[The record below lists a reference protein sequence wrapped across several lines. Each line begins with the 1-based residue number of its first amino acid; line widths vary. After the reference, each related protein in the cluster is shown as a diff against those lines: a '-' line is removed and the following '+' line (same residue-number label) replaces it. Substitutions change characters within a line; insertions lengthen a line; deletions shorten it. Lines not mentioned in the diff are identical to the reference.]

1 MIKLKSYFVFFFLL
15 VGSCVYGQYF
25 KKIGMKDGLSNLSVM
40 SICQDTLGRMWFG
53 TMEGIDIYDG
63 TKIDKIKYCEIPVEQ
78 GGGRKFI
85 NGNIDQILRGEC
97 GRMFVRNNTSL
108 FEYDVFK
115 ERLREIRGSGV
126 RTITLVDGSLWG
138 IVRDSL
144 GAYDAEADYWDF
156 KVRLDI
162 PNATCLQRLADRLYI
177 GTMEGL
183 YVWHLGK
190 LECILPNV
198 EIFKLFASSK
208 GELWIASRMDGLY
221 RISKEGKLRKE
232 EISSSRVVSGQ
243 IREFV
248 EDAQQRIWF
257 GTFDGLQVY
266 NPFDDTYKVYRPGI
280 YPGQL
285 EHESVFSLY
294 FDKQETI
301 WVGTYYGGV
310 NYFNLGSD
318 LFTYYHPNSIQD
330 GKSLS
335 FPIVGQIVEDD
346 ERNLW
351 IATDGG
357 GINCFDREKKQFSY
371 LVASGENSIL
381 HDNIKTLAYARELGY
396 MYIGTYT
403 GGLSRYDKRTGRFH
417 NYLPLYKSKGIGPDG
432 SIFYCLYKDGYLYV
446 SAHNGFWLLDVNT
459 DQFTLISG
467 RYNIQV
473 FEIDKNGC
481 VWWASGT
488 NLYLWEPKT
497 GKINRRFYE
506 WKGMSNVRIT
516 QILSAKDG
524 TIYFSTL
531 GAGVFSYDGTTDS
544 IRHYSSDKDGLLSD
558 YCYNLVETP
567 MNNILITN
575 DRGISI
581 YSPFNGT
588 VRSIELRS
596 EKGMISSVSEGGGI
610 CVASDDR
617 IYIGGVDGM
626 ISFSERE
633 LYDVYNSD
641 ANFYFSSLQVNNEL
655 VRPNDSH
662 NILDV
667 ALPFTKKLDLAYNQ
681 NNLSLTF
688 ANSNYIALDRTTAYQ
703 YMLEGFDDEWIS
715 TDQYNVSYTN
725 LSPGNYRLRI
735 RETGKKLS
743 DTYNKEIA
751 LDICIHHPWFATSWF
766 YLLYLLVAS
775 GVIYGFW
782 RIRRTRRLLAAS
794 LENEKVEKERL
805 EEVNKMKLR
814 FFTNISHEFRT
825 PLTLIIGQI
834 ELLMQNNKCPSG
846 VLRKLESVYKNAVH
860 LRFLITELLDF
871 RKQEQGFLK
880 LKVECRDVVS
890 LAKEVYAS
898 FEGLADSRH
907 INYTF
912 ESVGEELL
920 LWFDPVQMQKVFY
933 NLLSNAFKY
942 TGDGG
947 TIKMCIRR
955 LRQSVE
961 IGVYDTGCGIP
972 QDAQGLIFERFY
984 QVDGGQRSGEQG
996 SGIGLAF
1003 TKSIVEAHRGKVE
1016 VESTVGQGSCFKI
1029 HLLLGNGHF
1038 TAEELEHVP
1047 FVLSDMDWQA
1057 NPVPFE
1063 DSKTDIPLSDAT
1075 LIDGNPSSRPVVL
1088 LVEDDEEVLDMLVG
1102 IFSPMYQVHQ
1112 ATNGQMG
1119 LEMAKELH
1127 PDLIVSDV
1135 MMPVM
1140 SGKEMCYKIKNNL
1153 ELAYIP
1159 VVLLT
1164 AQASEDYTIE
1174 GYMFGADDYIVKPFN
1189 VKLLL
1194 TRCRNL
1200 LNSRNLLLKRECP
1213 TGGTIVT
1220 QEAPGLSV
1228 ADQAL
1233 LDQATEVIRRHFDNP
1248 EFDMNLLASEL
1259 NMGRS
1264 KMFARIKEITGLTP
1278 NEYTLK
1284 IKLTEAL
1291 RMLQEE
1297 PQFNISEI
1305 SYSLGF
1311 TSPRYFSR
1319 CFKAF
1324 YGVAPQSYRK
1334 KNSE

>member
-1 MIKLKSYFVFFFLL
+1 MLKLKSCFLFLL
-15 VGSCVYGQYF
+15 LLIGTCAYGQYF
-25 KKIGMKDGLSNLSVM
+25 KKIGMNDGLSNLSVM

-53 TMEGIDIYDG
+53 TNEGINIYDG
-63 TKIDKIKYCEIPVEQ
+63 AKIEKLKSYEILVDGKKE
-78 GGGRKFI
+78 RKFI
-85 NGNIDQILRGEC
+85 NGSINQIVSDRL
-97 GRMFVRNNTSL
+97 GRIFIRNNGAL
-108 FEYDVFK
+108 IEYDVWC
-115 ERLREIRGSGV
+115 ETMRELRSDKV
-126 RTITLVDGSLWG
+126 KTITVVNGNLWS
-138 IVRDSL
+138 VMQDSL
-144 GAYDAEADYWDF
+144 MSYDTDTQSWS
-156 KVRLDI
+156 LI
-162 PNATCLQRLADRLYI
+162 QRLKIPDVTCMQQLDDRLYL
-177 GTMEGL
+177 GTMKGL
-183 YVWHLGK
+183 YLWHHNK
-190 LECILPNV
+190 LLPVLPDV
-198 EIFKLFASSK
+198 EIFRLFASSK
-208 GELWIASRMDGLY
+208 GELWIASRMEGLF
-221 RISKEGKLRKE
+221 RIDTEGKLRRE
-232 EISSSRVVSGQ
+232 EISKSRVASGQ

-248 EDAQQRIWF
+248 EDSRHYIWF
-257 GTFDGLQVY
+257 GTFNGLQVY

-294 FDKQETI
+294 RDKQGTI

-310 NYFNLGSD
+310 NYFNLESD
-318 LFTYYHPNSIQD
+318 LFTYYHPHHIQD
-330 GKSLS
+330 GKCLN

-357 GINCFDREKKQFSY
+357 GVNKFDRQNKLFSY
-371 LVASGENSIL
+371 FEATGGNSIL
-381 HDNIKTLAYARELGY
+381 HDNIKTVAYAPDWEYL
-396 MYIGTYT
+396 YIGTYT

-417 NYLPLYKSKGIGPDG
+417 NYLPLYGGNKGLGPDG
-432 SIFYCLYKDGYLYV
+432 SIYYCLYKNGYLYV
-446 SAHNGFWLLDVNT
+446 SAHNGFWQLDVKT
-459 DQFTLISG
+459 DQFKLINDK
-467 RYNIQV
+467 YIFQI
-473 FEIDKNGC
+473 FEIDKKGN
-481 VWWASGT
+481 VWLASGK
-488 NLYLWEPKT
+488 NLFLWDSKT
-497 GKINRRFYE
+497 GKLNQRFYGR
-506 WKGMSNVRIT
+506 KGISNVKIT
-516 QILSAKDG
+516 KILSTKDG

-531 GAGVFSYDGTTDS
+531 GAGVFSYDSTTDS
-544 IRHYSSDKDGLLSD
+544 IRHYTSAKDGLLSD
-558 YCYNLVETP
+558 YCYNLAETP

-588 VRSIELRS
+588 VRSVELRS
-596 EKGMISSVSEGGGI
+596 EKGMISAVSEGGGI

-633 LYDVYNSD
+633 LYEVYNAD
-641 ANFYFSSLQVNNEL
+641 ANFYFSSLQVNNKL
-655 VRPNDSH
+655 VRPHDSH
-662 NILDV
+662 HILDV
-667 ALPFTKKLDLAYNQ
+667 ALPFTHKLDLTYNQ
-681 NNLSLTF
+681 NNLALTF

-703 YMLEGFDDEWIS
+703 YMLEGFDDDWIS
-715 TDQYNVSYTN
+715 TDQYSLSYTN
-725 LSPGNYRLRI
+725 LSPGNYVLKV
-735 RETGKKLS
+735 RETGNKLS
-743 DTYNKEIA
+743 DAYNKEIA
-751 LDICIHHPWFATSWF
+751 LEICIHRPWFATFWAYLC
-766 YLLYLLVAS
+766 YLLIVS
-775 GVIYGFW
+775 GILYGFW
-782 RIRRTRRLLAAS
+782 RIRRARHLLAVS
-794 LENEKVEKERL
+794 LENEKIEKERI

-834 ELLMQNNKCPSG
+834 ELLMQSDKFSSA
-846 VLRKLESVYKNAVH
+846 VLRKLESVHRNAVH

-880 LKVECRDVVS
+880 LKVECRDVVA
-890 LAKEVYAS
+890 LAREVYAS
-898 FEGLADSRH
+898 FEELAGNRRIS
-907 INYTF
+907 YSF
-912 ESVGEELL
+912 ESVDEELL

-942 TGDGG
+942 TEDGG
-947 TIKMCIRR
+947 TIKMYIRR

-961 IGVYDTGCGIP
+961 IGVADTGCGIP
-972 QDAQGLIFERFY
+972 QESLSLIFERFY
-984 QVDGGQRSGEQG
+984 QVDGGQRSGMQG

-1003 TKSIVEAHRGKVE
+1003 TKSIVEAHKGEIDVD
-1016 VESTVGQGSCFKI
+1016 STVGKGSCFKI
-1029 HLLLGNGHF
+1029 HLLMGNGHF
-1038 TAEELEHVP
+1038 SAEELEHAP
-1047 FVLSDMDWQA
+1047 AVLSGMDWQKPSVSSDKA
-1057 NPVPFE
+1057 EADEPVNDVSADE
-1063 DSKTDIPLSDAT
+1063 DA
-1075 LIDGNPSSRPVVL
+1075 SSRPVVL

-1102 IFSPMYQVHQ
+1102 IFSPAYQVHQ
-1112 ATNGQMG
+1112 ATDGQKG
-1119 LEMAKELH
+1119 LEMAGELH

-1164 AQASEDYTIE
+1164 AQASEDHTIE

-1200 LNSRNLLLKRECP
+1200 LNSRKMLLKRESSA
-1213 TGGTIVT
+1213 VNVAV
-1220 QEAPGLSV
+1220 QDAPGLSS

-1233 LDQATEVIRRHFDNP
+1233 LDQVTEAIRRHFDNP
-1248 EFDMNLLASEL
+1248 DFDMSLLASEL

-1324 YGVAPQSYRK
+1324 YGVSPQSYRK
-1334 KNSE
+1334 KNEE

>member
-1 MIKLKSYFVFFFLL
+1 MLKLKSCFLFLL
-15 VGSCVYGQYF
+15 LLIGTCAYGQYF
-25 KKIGMKDGLSNLSVM
+25 KKIGMNDGLSNLSVM

-53 TMEGIDIYDG
+53 TNEGINIYDG
-63 TKIDKIKYCEIPVEQ
+63 AKIKKLKSYEVDVDGKTEH
-78 GGGRKFI
+78 KFI
-85 NGNIDQILRGEC
+85 NGSVSQIVSDRL
-97 GRMFVRNNTSL
+97 GRIFIRNNGVL
-108 FEYDVFK
+108 IEYDVWR
-115 ERLREIRGSGV
+115 ETMRELRSDKV
-126 RTITLVDGSLWG
+126 KTITVVNGNLWS
-138 IVRDSL
+138 VMQDSL
-144 GAYDAEADYWDF
+144 MSYDTDTQSWS
-156 KVRLDI
+156 LI
-162 PNATCLQRLADRLYI
+162 QRLKIPDVTCMQQLDDRLYL
-177 GTMEGL
+177 GTMKGL
-183 YVWHLGK
+183 YLWHQNK
-190 LECILPNV
+190 ILPILPDV
-198 EIFKLFASSK
+198 EIFRLFASSK
-208 GELWIASRMDGLY
+208 GELWIASRMEGLF
-221 RISKEGKLRKE
+221 RIDTEGKLRRE
-232 EISSSRVVSGQ
+232 EISKSKVASGQ

-248 EDAQQRIWF
+248 EDNRHYIWF

-294 FDKQETI
+294 RDKQGTI

-310 NYFNLGSD
+310 NYFNLESD
-318 LFTYYHPNSIQD
+318 LFTYYHPHHIQN
-330 GKSLS
+330 GKCLN

-357 GINCFDREKKQFSY
+357 GVNKFDRQKKLFSY
-371 LVASGENSIL
+371 FEATGGNSIL
-381 HDNIKTLAYARELGY
+381 HDNIKTVAYAPDWDYL
-396 MYIGTYT
+396 YIGTYT
-403 GGLSRYDKRTGRFH
+403 GGLSRYDKRTGRFY
-417 NYLPLYKSKGIGPDG
+417 NYLSQYKSKGIGPDG
-432 SIFYCLYKDGYLYV
+432 SIYYCLYREGYLYV
-446 SAHNGFWLLDVNT
+446 AAHNGFWQLNVRT
-459 DQFTLISG
+459 DEFKLISN
-467 RYNIQV
+467 RYQFQI
-473 FEIDKNGC
+473 FEVDKNNNI
-481 VWWASGT
+481 WLAAD
-488 NLYLWEPKT
+488 NHLFLWDSKT
-497 GKINRRFYE
+497 GKIIPRFYNRR
-506 WKGMSNVRIT
+506 GISNVKIT
-516 QILSAKDG
+516 GILSAKDG
-524 TIYFSTL
+524 TTYFSTL
-531 GAGVFSYDGTTDS
+531 GAGVYAYDSITDS
-544 IRHYSSDKDGLLSD
+544 IRSYTSNQNGLLSD
-558 YCYNLVETP
+558 YCYNLAETP

-575 DRGISI
+575 ERGISI

-588 VRSIELRS
+588 VRSVELRS
-596 EKGMISSVSEGGGI
+596 EKGMISAVSERGGI
-610 CVASDDR
+610 CVASDNR

-633 LYDVYNSD
+633 LYEVYNAD

-655 VRPNDSH
+655 VRPHDSH
-662 NILDV
+662 HILDV
-667 ALPFTKKLDLAYNQ
+667 ALPFTHKLDLAYNQ

-703 YMLEGFDDEWIS
+703 YMLEGFDDDWIS
-715 TDQYNVSYTN
+715 TDQYSLSYTN
-725 LSPGNYRLRI
+725 LSPGNYVLKV
-735 RETGKKLS
+735 RETGNKLS
-743 DTYNKEIA
+743 DAYNKEIA
-751 LDICIHHPWFATSWF
+751 LEICIHRPWFATFWAYLC
-766 YLLYLLVAS
+766 YLLIVS
-775 GVIYGFW
+775 GILYGFW
-782 RIRRTRRLLAAS
+782 RIRRARHLLAVS
-794 LENEKVEKERL
+794 LENEKIEKERI

-834 ELLMQNNKCPSG
+834 ELLMQSDKFSSA
-846 VLRKLESVYKNAVH
+846 VLRKLESVHRNAVH

-880 LKVECRDVVS
+880 LKVECRDVVA
-890 LAKEVYAS
+890 LAREVYAS
-898 FEGLADSRH
+898 FEELAGNRRIS
-907 INYTF
+907 YSF
-912 ESVGEELL
+912 ESVDEELL

-942 TGDGG
+942 TEDGG
-947 TIKMCIRR
+947 TIKMYIRR

-961 IGVYDTGCGIP
+961 IGVADTGCGIP
-972 QDAQGLIFERFY
+972 QESLSLIFERFY
-984 QVDGGQRSGEQG
+984 QVDGGQRSGMQG

-1003 TKSIVEAHRGKVE
+1003 TKSIVEAHKGEMDVD
-1016 VESTVGQGSCFKI
+1016 STVGKGSCFKI
-1029 HLLLGNGHF
+1029 HLLMGNGHF
-1038 TAEELEHVP
+1038 SAEELEHAP
-1047 FVLSDMDWQA
+1047 AVLSGMDWQKPSVPSDKVEA
-1057 NPVPFE
+1057 TEPVNDVLVDE
-1063 DSKTDIPLSDAT
+1063 DA
-1075 LIDGNPSSRPVVL
+1075 SSRPVVL

-1102 IFSPMYQVHQ
+1102 IFSPAYQVHQ
-1112 ATNGQMG
+1112 ATDGQKG
-1119 LEMAKELH
+1119 LEMAGELH

-1164 AQASEDYTIE
+1164 AQASEDHTIE

-1200 LNSRNLLLKRECP
+1200 LNSRKMLLKRESSA
-1213 TGGTIVT
+1213 VNVAV
-1220 QEAPGLSV
+1220 QDAPGLSS

-1233 LDQATEVIRRHFDNP
+1233 LDQVTEAIRRHFDNP
-1248 EFDMNLLASEL
+1248 DFDMSLLASEL

-1324 YGVAPQSYRK
+1324 YGVSPQSYRK
-1334 KNSE
+1334 KNEE

>member
-1 MIKLKSYFVFFFLL
+1 MLKLKSCFLL
-15 VGSCVYGQYF
+15 LLLLIGTCAYGQYF
-25 KKIGMKDGLSNLSVM
+25 KKIGMNDGLSNLSVM

-53 TMEGIDIYDG
+53 TNEGINIYDG
-63 TKIDKIKYCEIPVEQ
+63 AKIEKLKSYEILVDGKKE
-78 GGGRKFI
+78 RKFI
-85 NGNIDQILRGEC
+85 NGSINQIVSDRL
-97 GRMFVRNNTSL
+97 GRIFIRNNGAL
-108 FEYDVFK
+108 IEYDVWC
-115 ERLREIRGSGV
+115 ETMRELRSDKV
-126 RTITLVDGSLWG
+126 KTITVVNGNLWS
-138 IVRDSL
+138 VMQDSL
-144 GAYDAEADYWDF
+144 MSYDTDTQSWS
-156 KVRLDI
+156 LI
-162 PNATCLQRLADRLYI
+162 QRLKIPDVTCMQQLDDRLYL
-177 GTMEGL
+177 GTMKGL
-183 YVWHLGK
+183 YLWHHNK
-190 LECILPNV
+190 LLPVLPDV
-198 EIFKLFASSK
+198 EIFRLFASSK
-208 GELWIASRMDGLY
+208 GELWIASRMEGLF
-221 RISKEGKLRKE
+221 RIDTEGKLRRE
-232 EISSSRVVSGQ
+232 EISKSRVASGQ

-248 EDAQQRIWF
+248 EDSRHYIWF
-257 GTFDGLQVY
+257 GTFNGLQVY

-294 FDKQETI
+294 RDKQGTI

-310 NYFNLGSD
+310 NYFNLESD
-318 LFTYYHPNSIQD
+318 LFTYYHPHHIQD
-330 GKSLS
+330 GKCLN

-357 GINCFDREKKQFSY
+357 GVNKFDRQNKLFSY
-371 LVASGENSIL
+371 FEATGGNSIL
-381 HDNIKTLAYARELGY
+381 HDNIKTVAYAPDWEYL
-396 MYIGTYT
+396 YIGTYT

-417 NYLPLYKSKGIGPDG
+417 NYLPLYGGNKGLGPDG
-432 SIFYCLYKDGYLYV
+432 SIYYCLYKNGYLYV
-446 SAHNGFWLLDVNT
+446 SAHNGFWQLDVKT
-459 DQFTLISG
+459 DQFKLINDK
-467 RYNIQV
+467 YIFQI
-473 FEIDKNGC
+473 FEIDKKGN
-481 VWWASGT
+481 VWLASGK
-488 NLYLWEPKT
+488 NLFLWDSKT
-497 GKINRRFYE
+497 GKLNQRFYGR
-506 WKGMSNVRIT
+506 KGISNVKIT
-516 QILSAKDG
+516 KILSTKDG

-531 GAGVFSYDGTTDS
+531 GAGVFSYDSTTDS
-544 IRHYSSDKDGLLSD
+544 IRHYTSAKDGLLSD
-558 YCYNLVETP
+558 YCYNLAETP

-588 VRSIELRS
+588 VRSVELRS
-596 EKGMISSVSEGGGI
+596 EKGMISAVSEGGGI

-633 LYDVYNSD
+633 LYEVYNAD
-641 ANFYFSSLQVNNEL
+641 ANFYFSSLQVNNKL
-655 VRPNDSH
+655 VRPHDSH
-662 NILDV
+662 HILDV
-667 ALPFTKKLDLAYNQ
+667 ALPFTRKLDLAYNQ
-681 NNLSLTF
+681 NNLALTF

-703 YMLEGFDDEWIS
+703 YMLEGFDDDWIS
-715 TDQYNVSYTN
+715 TDQYSLSYTN
-725 LSPGNYRLRI
+725 LSPGNYVLKV
-735 RETGKKLS
+735 RETGNKLS
-743 DTYNKEIA
+743 DAYNKEIA
-751 LDICIHHPWFATSWF
+751 LEICIHRPWFATFWAYLC
-766 YLLYLLVAS
+766 YLLIVS
-775 GVIYGFW
+775 GILYGFW
-782 RIRRTRRLLAAS
+782 RIRRARHLLAVS
-794 LENEKVEKERL
+794 LENEKIEKERI

-834 ELLMQNNKCPSG
+834 ELLMQSDKFSAA
-846 VLRKLESVYKNAVH
+846 VLRKLESVHRNAVH

-880 LKVECRDVVS
+880 LKVECRDVVA
-890 LAKEVYAS
+890 LAREVYAS
-898 FEGLADSRH
+898 FEELAGNRRIS
-907 INYTF
+907 YSF
-912 ESVGEELL
+912 ESVDEELL
-920 LWFDPVQMQKVFY
+920 LWFDPVQIQKVFY

-942 TGDGG
+942 TEDGG
-947 TIKMCIRR
+947 TIKMFIRR

-961 IGVYDTGCGIP
+961 IGVADTGCGIP
-972 QDAQGLIFERFY
+972 QESLSLIFERFY
-984 QVDGGQRSGEQG
+984 QVDGGQRSGMQG

-1003 TKSIVEAHRGKVE
+1003 TKSIVEAHKGEIDVD
-1016 VESTVGQGSCFKI
+1016 STVGKGSCFKI
-1029 HLLLGNGHF
+1029 HLLMGNGHF
-1038 TAEELEHVP
+1038 SAEELEHAP
-1047 FVLSDMDWQA
+1047 AVLSGMDWQKPSVPSDKVEA
-1057 NPVPFE
+1057 TEPVNDVLADE
-1063 DSKTDIPLSDAT
+1063 DA
-1075 LIDGNPSSRPVVL
+1075 SSRPVVL

-1102 IFSPMYQVHQ
+1102 IFSPAYQVHQ
-1112 ATNGQMG
+1112 ATDGQKG
-1119 LEMAKELH
+1119 LEMAGELH

-1164 AQASEDYTIE
+1164 AQASEDHTIE

-1200 LNSRNLLLKRECP
+1200 LNSRKMLLKRESSA
-1213 TGGTIVT
+1213 VNVAV
-1220 QEAPGLSV
+1220 QDAPGLSS
-1228 ADQAL
+1228 ADQTL
-1233 LDQATEVIRRHFDNP
+1233 LDQVTEAIRCHFDNP
-1248 EFDMNLLASEL
+1248 DFDMSLLASEL

-1264 KMFARIKEITGLTP
+1264 KMFVRIKEITGLTP

-1324 YGVAPQSYRK
+1324 YGVSPQSYRK
-1334 KNSE
+1334 KNEE

>member
-1 MIKLKSYFVFFFLL
+1 MLKLKSCFLFLL
-15 VGSCVYGQYF
+15 LFIGTCAYGQYF
-25 KKIGMKDGLSNLSVM
+25 KKIGMNDGLSNLSVM

-53 TMEGIDIYDG
+53 TNEGINIYDG
-63 TKIDKIKYCEIPVEQ
+63 AKIEKLKSYEILVDGKKE
-78 GGGRKFI
+78 RKFI
-85 NGNIDQILRGEC
+85 NGSINQIVSDRL
-97 GRMFVRNNTSL
+97 GRIFIRNNGAL
-108 FEYDVFK
+108 IEYDVWC
-115 ERLREIRGSGV
+115 ETMRELRSDKV
-126 RTITLVDGSLWG
+126 KTITVVNGNLWS
-138 IVRDSL
+138 VMQDSL
-144 GAYDAEADYWDF
+144 MSYDTDTQSWS
-156 KVRLDI
+156 LI
-162 PNATCLQRLADRLYI
+162 QRLKIPDVTCMQQLDDRLYL
-177 GTMEGL
+177 GTMKGL
-183 YVWHLGK
+183 YLWHQNK
-190 LECILPNV
+190 ILPILSDV
-198 EIFKLFASSK
+198 EIFRLFASSK
-208 GELWIASRMDGLY
+208 GELWIASRMEGLF
-221 RISKEGKLRKE
+221 RIDTEGKLRRE
-232 EISSSRVVSGQ
+232 EISKSRVASEQ

-248 EDAQQRIWF
+248 EDSRHYIWF
-257 GTFDGLQVY
+257 GTFNGLQVY

-294 FDKQETI
+294 RDKQGTI

-310 NYFNLGSD
+310 NYFNLESD
-318 LFTYYHPNSIQD
+318 LFTYYHPHHIQD
-330 GKSLS
+330 GKCLN

-357 GINCFDREKKQFSY
+357 GVNKFDRQNKLFSY
-371 LVASGENSIL
+371 FEATGGNSIL
-381 HDNIKTLAYARELGY
+381 HDNIKTVAYAPDWEYL
-396 MYIGTYT
+396 YIGTYT

-417 NYLPLYKSKGIGPDG
+417 NYLPLYGGNKGLGPDG
-432 SIFYCLYKDGYLYV
+432 SIYYCLYKNGYLYV
-446 SAHNGFWLLDVNT
+446 SAHNGFWQLDVKT
-459 DQFTLISG
+459 DQFKLINDK
-467 RYNIQV
+467 YIFQI
-473 FEIDKNGC
+473 FEIDKKGN
-481 VWWASGT
+481 VWLASGK
-488 NLYLWEPKT
+488 NLFLWDSKT
-497 GKINRRFYE
+497 GKLNQRFYGR
-506 WKGMSNVRIT
+506 KGISNVKIT
-516 QILSAKDG
+516 KILSTKDG

-531 GAGVFSYDGTTDS
+531 GAGVFSYDSTTDS
-544 IRHYSSDKDGLLSD
+544 IRHYTSAKDGLLSD
-558 YCYNLVETP
+558 YCYNLAETP

-588 VRSIELRS
+588 VRSVELRS
-596 EKGMISSVSEGGGI
+596 EKGMISAVSEGGGI

-633 LYDVYNSD
+633 LYEVYNAD
-641 ANFYFSSLQVNNEL
+641 ANFYFSSLQVNNKL
-655 VRPNDSH
+655 VRPHDSH
-662 NILDV
+662 HILDV
-667 ALPFTKKLDLAYNQ
+667 ALPFTHKLDLTYNQ
-681 NNLSLTF
+681 NNLALTF

-703 YMLEGFDDEWIS
+703 YMLEGFDDDWIS
-715 TDQYNVSYTN
+715 TDQYSLSYTN
-725 LSPGNYRLRI
+725 LSPGNYVLKV
-735 RETGKKLS
+735 RETGNKLS
-743 DTYNKEIA
+743 DAYNKEIA
-751 LDICIHHPWFATSWF
+751 LEICIHRPWFATFWAYLC
-766 YLLYLLVAS
+766 YLLIVS
-775 GVIYGFW
+775 GILYGFW
-782 RIRRTRRLLAAS
+782 RIRRARHLLAVS
-794 LENEKVEKERL
+794 LENEKIEKERI

-834 ELLMQNNKCPSG
+834 ELLMQSDKFSSA
-846 VLRKLESVYKNAVH
+846 VLRKLESVHRNAVH

-880 LKVECRDVVS
+880 LKVECRDVVA
-890 LAKEVYAS
+890 LAREVYAS
-898 FEGLADSRH
+898 FEELAGNRRIS
-907 INYTF
+907 YSF
-912 ESVGEELL
+912 ESVDEELL

-942 TGDGG
+942 TEDGG
-947 TIKMCIRR
+947 TIKMYIRR

-961 IGVYDTGCGIP
+961 IGVVDTGCGIP
-972 QDAQGLIFERFY
+972 QEFLSLIFERFY
-984 QVDGGQRSGEQG
+984 QVDGGQRSGMQG

-1003 TKSIVEAHRGKVE
+1003 TKSIVEAHKGEIDVD
-1016 VESTVGQGSCFKI
+1016 STVGKGSCFKI
-1029 HLLLGNGHF
+1029 HLLMGNGHF
-1038 TAEELEHVP
+1038 SAEELEHAP
-1047 FVLSDMDWQA
+1047 AVLSGMNWQKPSA
-1057 NPVPFE
+1057 
-1063 DSKTDIPLSDAT
+1063 LSDKAEA
-1075 LIDGNPSSRPVVL
+1075 DEPVNDVSADEDASSRPVVL

-1102 IFSPMYQVHQ
+1102 IFSPAYQVHQ
-1112 ATNGQMG
+1112 ATDGQKG
-1119 LEMAKELH
+1119 LEMAGELH

-1164 AQASEDYTIE
+1164 AQASEDHTIE

-1200 LNSRNLLLKRECP
+1200 LNSRKMLLKRESSA
-1213 TGGTIVT
+1213 VNVAV
-1220 QEAPGLSV
+1220 QDAPGLSS

-1233 LDQATEVIRRHFDNP
+1233 LDQVTEAIRRHFDNP
-1248 EFDMNLLASEL
+1248 DFDMSLLASEL

-1324 YGVAPQSYRK
+1324 YGVSPQSYRK
-1334 KNSE
+1334 KNEE

>member
-1 MIKLKSYFVFFFLL
+1 MLKLKSCFLFLL
-15 VGSCVYGQYF
+15 LLIGTCAYGQYF
-25 KKIGMKDGLSNLSVM
+25 KKIGMNDGLSNLSVM

-53 TMEGIDIYDG
+53 TNEGINIYDG
-63 TKIDKIKYCEIPVEQ
+63 AKIDKLKSYEILVDGKKE
-78 GGGRKFI
+78 RKFI
-85 NGNIDQILRGEC
+85 NGSINQIVSDRL
-97 GRMFVRNNTSL
+97 GRIFIRNNGAL
-108 FEYDVFK
+108 IEYDVWR
-115 ERLREIRGSGV
+115 ETMRELRSDKV
-126 RTITLVDGSLWG
+126 KTITVVNGNLWS
-138 IVRDSL
+138 VMQDSL
-144 GAYDAEADYWDF
+144 MSYDTDTQSWS
-156 KVRLDI
+156 LI
-162 PNATCLQRLADRLYI
+162 QRLKIPDVTCMQQLDDRLYL
-177 GTMEGL
+177 GTMKGL
-183 YVWHLGK
+183 YLWHHNK
-190 LECILPNV
+190 LLPVLPDV
-198 EIFKLFASSK
+198 EIFRLFASSK
-208 GELWIASRMDGLY
+208 GELWIASRMEGLF
-221 RISKEGKLRKE
+221 RIDTEGKLRRE
-232 EISSSRVVSGQ
+232 EISKSRVASGQ

-248 EDAQQRIWF
+248 EDSRHYIWF
-257 GTFDGLQVY
+257 GTFNGLQVY

-294 FDKQETI
+294 RDKQGTI

-310 NYFNLGSD
+310 NYFNLESD
-318 LFTYYHPNSIQD
+318 LFTYYHPHHIQD
-330 GKSLS
+330 GKCLN

-357 GINCFDREKKQFSY
+357 GVNKFDRQNKLFSY
-371 LVASGENSIL
+371 FEATGGNSIL
-381 HDNIKTLAYARELGY
+381 HDNIKTVAYAPDWEYL
-396 MYIGTYT
+396 YIGTYT

-417 NYLPLYKSKGIGPDG
+417 NYLPLYGGNKGLGPDG
-432 SIFYCLYKDGYLYV
+432 SIYYCLYKNGYLYV
-446 SAHNGFWLLDVNT
+446 SAHNGFWQLDVKT
-459 DQFTLISG
+459 DQFKLINDK
-467 RYNIQV
+467 YIFQI
-473 FEIDKNGC
+473 FEIDKKGN
-481 VWWASGT
+481 VWLASGK
-488 NLYLWEPKT
+488 NLFLWDSKT
-497 GKINRRFYE
+497 GKLNQRLYGR
-506 WKGMSNVRIT
+506 KGISNVKIT
-516 QILSAKDG
+516 KILSTKDG

-531 GAGVFSYDGTTDS
+531 GAGVFSYDSTTDS
-544 IRHYSSDKDGLLSD
+544 IRHYTSAKDGLLSD
-558 YCYNLVETP
+558 YCYNLAETP

-588 VRSIELRS
+588 VRSVELRS
-596 EKGMISSVSEGGGI
+596 EKGMISAVSEGGGI

-633 LYDVYNSD
+633 LYDVYNAD
-641 ANFYFSSLQVNNEL
+641 ANFYFSSLQVNNKL
-655 VRPNDSH
+655 VHPHDSH
-662 NILDV
+662 HILDV
-667 ALPFTKKLDLAYNQ
+667 ALPFTHKLDLTYNQ
-681 NNLSLTF
+681 NNLALTF

-703 YMLEGFDDEWIS
+703 YMLEGFDDDWIS
-715 TDQYNVSYTN
+715 TDQYSLSYTN
-725 LSPGNYRLRI
+725 LSPGNYVLKV
-735 RETGKKLS
+735 RETGNKLS
-743 DTYNKEIA
+743 DAYNKEIA
-751 LDICIHHPWFATSWF
+751 LEICIHRPWFATFWAYLC
-766 YLLYLLVAS
+766 YLLIVS
-775 GVIYGFW
+775 GILYGFW
-782 RIRRTRRLLAAS
+782 RIRRARHLLAVS
-794 LENEKVEKERL
+794 LENEKIEKERI

-834 ELLMQNNKCPSG
+834 ELLMQSDKFSSA
-846 VLRKLESVYKNAVH
+846 VLRKLESVHRNAVH

-880 LKVECRDVVS
+880 LKVECRDVVA
-890 LAKEVYAS
+890 LAREVYAS
-898 FEGLADSRH
+898 FEELAGNRRIS
-907 INYTF
+907 YSF
-912 ESVGEELL
+912 ESVDEELL

-942 TGDGG
+942 TEDGG
-947 TIKMCIRR
+947 TIKMYIRR

-961 IGVYDTGCGIP
+961 IGVADTGCGIP
-972 QDAQGLIFERFY
+972 QESLSLIFERFY
-984 QVDGGQRSGEQG
+984 QVDGGQRSGMQG

-1003 TKSIVEAHRGKVE
+1003 TKSIVEAHKGEIDVD
-1016 VESTVGQGSCFKI
+1016 STVGKGSCFKI
-1029 HLLLGNGHF
+1029 HLLMGNGHF
-1038 TAEELEHVP
+1038 SAEELEHAP
-1047 FVLSDMDWQA
+1047 AVLSGMDWQKPSA
-1057 NPVPFE
+1057 
-1063 DSKTDIPLSDAT
+1063 LSDKAEA
-1075 LIDGNPSSRPVVL
+1075 DEPVNDVSADEDASSRPVVL

-1102 IFSPMYQVHQ
+1102 IFSPAYQVHQ
-1112 ATNGQMG
+1112 ATDGQKG
-1119 LEMAKELH
+1119 LEMAGELH

-1164 AQASEDYTIE
+1164 AQASEDHTIE

-1200 LNSRNLLLKRECP
+1200 LNSRKMLLKRESSA
-1213 TGGTIVT
+1213 VNVAV
-1220 QEAPGLSV
+1220 QDAPGLSS

-1233 LDQATEVIRRHFDNP
+1233 LDQVTEAIRRHFDNP
-1248 EFDMNLLASEL
+1248 DFDMSLLASEL

-1324 YGVAPQSYRK
+1324 YGVSPQSYRK
-1334 KNSE
+1334 KNEE

>member
-1 MIKLKSYFVFFFLL
+1 MLKLKSCFLFLL
-15 VGSCVYGQYF
+15 LLIGTCAYGQYF
-25 KKIGMKDGLSNLSVM
+25 KKIGMNDGLSNLSVM

-53 TMEGIDIYDG
+53 TNEGINIYDG
-63 TKIDKIKYCEIPVEQ
+63 AKIEKLKSYEILVDGKKE
-78 GGGRKFI
+78 RKFI
-85 NGNIDQILRGEC
+85 NGSINQIVSDRL
-97 GRMFVRNNTSL
+97 GRIFIRNNGAL
-108 FEYDVFK
+108 IEYDVWR
-115 ERLREIRGSGV
+115 ETMRELRSDKV
-126 RTITLVDGSLWG
+126 KTITVVNGNLWS
-138 IVRDSL
+138 VMQDSL
-144 GAYDAEADYWDF
+144 MSYDTDTQSWS
-156 KVRLDI
+156 LI
-162 PNATCLQRLADRLYI
+162 QRLKIPDVTCMQQLDDRLYL
-177 GTMEGL
+177 GTMKGL
-183 YVWHLGK
+183 YLWHHNK
-190 LECILPNV
+190 FLPVLPDV
-198 EIFKLFASSK
+198 EIFRLFASSK
-208 GELWIASRMDGLY
+208 GELWIASRMEGLF
-221 RISKEGKLRKE
+221 RIDTEGKLRRE
-232 EISSSRVVSGQ
+232 EISKSRVASGQ

-248 EDAQQRIWF
+248 EDSRHYIWF
-257 GTFDGLQVY
+257 GTFNGLQVY

-294 FDKQETI
+294 RDKQGTI

-310 NYFNLGSD
+310 NYFNLESD
-318 LFTYYHPNSIQD
+318 LFTYYHPHHIQD
-330 GKSLS
+330 GKCLN

-357 GINCFDREKKQFSY
+357 GVNKFDRQNKLFSY
-371 LVASGENSIL
+371 FEATGGNSIL
-381 HDNIKTLAYARELGY
+381 HDNIKTVAYAPDWEYL
-396 MYIGTYT
+396 YIGTYT

-417 NYLPLYKSKGIGPDG
+417 NYLPLYGGNKGLGPDG
-432 SIFYCLYKDGYLYV
+432 SIYYCLYKNGYLYV
-446 SAHNGFWLLDVNT
+446 SAHNGFWQLDVKT
-459 DQFTLISG
+459 DQFKLINDK
-467 RYNIQV
+467 YIFQI
-473 FEIDKNGC
+473 FEIDKKGN
-481 VWWASGT
+481 VWLASGK
-488 NLYLWEPKT
+488 NLFLWDSKT
-497 GKINRRFYE
+497 GKLNQRFYGR
-506 WKGMSNVRIT
+506 KGISNVKIT
-516 QILSAKDG
+516 KILSTKDG

-531 GAGVFSYDGTTDS
+531 GAGVFSYDSTTDS
-544 IRHYSSDKDGLLSD
+544 IRHYTSAKDGLLSD
-558 YCYNLVETP
+558 YCYNLAETP

-588 VRSIELRS
+588 VRSVELRS
-596 EKGMISSVSEGGGI
+596 EKGMISAVSEGGGI

-633 LYDVYNSD
+633 LYEVYNAD
-641 ANFYFSSLQVNNEL
+641 ANFYFSSLQVNNKL
-655 VRPNDSH
+655 VRPHDSH
-662 NILDV
+662 HILDV
-667 ALPFTKKLDLAYNQ
+667 ALPFTHKLDLTYNQ
-681 NNLSLTF
+681 NNLALTF

-703 YMLEGFDDEWIS
+703 YMLEGFDDDWIS
-715 TDQYNVSYTN
+715 TDQYSLSYTN
-725 LSPGNYRLRI
+725 LSPGNYVLKV
-735 RETGKKLS
+735 RETGNKLS
-743 DTYNKEIA
+743 DAYNKEIA
-751 LDICIHHPWFATSWF
+751 LEICIHRPWFATFWAYLC
-766 YLLYLLVAS
+766 YLLIVS
-775 GVIYGFW
+775 GILYGFW
-782 RIRRTRRLLAAS
+782 RIRRARHLLAVS
-794 LENEKVEKERL
+794 LENEKIEKERI

-834 ELLMQNNKCPSG
+834 ELLMQSDKFSSA
-846 VLRKLESVYKNAVH
+846 VLRKLESVHRNAVH

-880 LKVECRDVVS
+880 LKVECRDVVA
-890 LAKEVYAS
+890 LAREVYAS
-898 FEGLADSRH
+898 FEELVGNRRIS
-907 INYTF
+907 YSF
-912 ESVGEELL
+912 ESVDEELL

-942 TGDGG
+942 TEDGG
-947 TIKMCIRR
+947 TIKMYIRR

-961 IGVYDTGCGIP
+961 IGVADTGCGIP
-972 QDAQGLIFERFY
+972 QESLSLIFERFY
-984 QVDGGQRSGEQG
+984 QVDGGQRSGMQG

-1003 TKSIVEAHRGKVE
+1003 TKSIVEAHKGEIDVD
-1016 VESTVGQGSCFKI
+1016 STVGKGSCFKI
-1029 HLLLGNGHF
+1029 HLLMGNGHF
-1038 TAEELEHVP
+1038 SAEELEHAP
-1047 FVLSDMDWQA
+1047 AVLSGMDWQKPSVSSDKA
-1057 NPVPFE
+1057 EADEPVNDVSADE
-1063 DSKTDIPLSDAT
+1063 DA
-1075 LIDGNPSSRPVVL
+1075 SSRPVVL

-1102 IFSPMYQVHQ
+1102 IFSPAYQVHQ
-1112 ATNGQMG
+1112 ATDGQKG
-1119 LEMAKELH
+1119 LEMAGELH

-1164 AQASEDYTIE
+1164 AQASEDHTIE

-1200 LNSRNLLLKRECP
+1200 LNSRKMLLKRESSA
-1213 TGGTIVT
+1213 VNVAV
-1220 QEAPGLSV
+1220 QDAPGLSS

-1233 LDQATEVIRRHFDNP
+1233 LDQVTEAIRRHFDNP
-1248 EFDMNLLASEL
+1248 DFDMSLLASEL

-1324 YGVAPQSYRK
+1324 YGVSPQSYRK
-1334 KNSE
+1334 KNEE

>member
-1 MIKLKSYFVFFFLL
+1 MLKLKSCFIFLL
-15 VGSCVYGQYF
+15 LIIGTCAYGQYF
-25 KKIGMKDGLSNLSVM
+25 KKIGMNDGLSNLSVM

-53 TMEGIDIYDG
+53 TNEGINIYDG
-63 TKIDKIKYCEIPVEQ
+63 AKIDKLKSYEILVDGKKE
-78 GGGRKFI
+78 RKFI
-85 NGNIDQILRGEC
+85 NGSINQIVSDRL
-97 GRMFVRNNTSL
+97 GRIFIRNNGAL
-108 FEYDVFK
+108 IEYDVWR
-115 ERLREIRGSGV
+115 ETMRELRSDKV
-126 RTITLVDGSLWG
+126 KTITVVNGNLWS
-138 IVRDSL
+138 VMQDSL
-144 GAYDAEADYWDF
+144 MSYDTDTQSWS
-156 KVRLDI
+156 LI
-162 PNATCLQRLADRLYI
+162 QRLKIPDVTCMQQLDDRLYL
-177 GTMEGL
+177 GTMKGL
-183 YVWHLGK
+183 YLWHHNK
-190 LECILPNV
+190 LLPVLPDV
-198 EIFKLFASSK
+198 EIFRLFASSK
-208 GELWIASRMDGLY
+208 GELWIASRMEGLF
-221 RISKEGKLRKE
+221 RIDTEGKLRRE
-232 EISSSRVVSGQ
+232 EISKSRVASGQ

-248 EDAQQRIWF
+248 EDSRHYIWF
-257 GTFDGLQVY
+257 GTFNGLQVY

-294 FDKQETI
+294 RDKQGTI

-310 NYFNLGSD
+310 NYFNLESD
-318 LFTYYHPNSIQD
+318 LFTYYHPHHIQD
-330 GKSLS
+330 GKCLN

-357 GINCFDREKKQFSY
+357 GVNKFDRQNKLFSY
-371 LVASGENSIL
+371 FEATGGNSIL
-381 HDNIKTLAYARELGY
+381 HDNIKTVAYAPDWEYL
-396 MYIGTYT
+396 YIGTYT

-417 NYLPLYKSKGIGPDG
+417 NYLPLYGGNKGLGPDG
-432 SIFYCLYKDGYLYV
+432 SIYYCLYKNGYLYV
-446 SAHNGFWLLDVNT
+446 SAHNGFWQLDVKT
-459 DQFTLISG
+459 DQFKLINDK
-467 RYNIQV
+467 YIFQI
-473 FEIDKNGC
+473 FEIDKKGN
-481 VWWASGT
+481 VWLASGK
-488 NLYLWEPKT
+488 NLFLWDSKT
-497 GKINRRFYE
+497 GKLNQRFYGR
-506 WKGMSNVRIT
+506 KGISNVKIT
-516 QILSAKDG
+516 KILSTKDG

-531 GAGVFSYDGTTDS
+531 GAGVFSYDSTTDS
-544 IRHYSSDKDGLLSD
+544 IRHYTSAKDGLLSD
-558 YCYNLVETP
+558 YCYNLAETP

-588 VRSIELRS
+588 VRSVELRS
-596 EKGMISSVSEGGGI
+596 EKGMISAVSEGGGI

-633 LYDVYNSD
+633 LYEVYNAD
-641 ANFYFSSLQVNNEL
+641 ANFYFSSLQVNNKL
-655 VRPNDSH
+655 VRPHDSH
-662 NILDV
+662 HILDV
-667 ALPFTKKLDLAYNQ
+667 ALPFTHKLDLTYNQ
-681 NNLSLTF
+681 NNLALTF

-703 YMLEGFDDEWIS
+703 YMLEGFDEDWIS
-715 TDQYNVSYTN
+715 TDQYSLSYTN
-725 LSPGNYRLRI
+725 LSPGNYVLKV
-735 RETGKKLS
+735 RETGNKLS
-743 DTYNKEIA
+743 DAYNKEIA
-751 LDICIHHPWFATSWF
+751 LEICIHRPWFATFWAYLC
-766 YLLYLLVAS
+766 YLLIVS
-775 GVIYGFW
+775 GILYGFW
-782 RIRRTRRLLAAS
+782 RIRRARHLLAVS
-794 LENEKVEKERL
+794 LENEKIEKERI

-834 ELLMQNNKCPSG
+834 ELLMQSDKFSSA
-846 VLRKLESVYKNAVH
+846 VLRKLESVHRNAVH

-880 LKVECRDVVS
+880 LKVECRDVVA
-890 LAKEVYAS
+890 LAREVYAS
-898 FEGLADSRH
+898 FEELAGNRRIS
-907 INYTF
+907 YSF
-912 ESVGEELL
+912 ESVDEELL

-942 TGDGG
+942 TEDGG
-947 TIKMCIRR
+947 TIKMYIRR

-961 IGVYDTGCGIP
+961 IGVADTGCGIP
-972 QDAQGLIFERFY
+972 QESLSLIFERFY
-984 QVDGGQRSGEQG
+984 QVDGGQRSGMQG

-1003 TKSIVEAHRGKVE
+1003 TKSIVEAHKGEIDVD
-1016 VESTVGQGSCFKI
+1016 STVGKGSCFKI
-1029 HLLLGNGHF
+1029 HLLMGNGHF
-1038 TAEELEHVP
+1038 SAEELEHAP
-1047 FVLSDMDWQA
+1047 AVLSGMDWQKPSA
-1057 NPVPFE
+1057 
-1063 DSKTDIPLSDAT
+1063 LSDKAEA
-1075 LIDGNPSSRPVVL
+1075 DEPVNDVSADEDASSRPVVL

-1102 IFSPMYQVHQ
+1102 IFSPAYQVHQ
-1112 ATNGQMG
+1112 ATDGQKG
-1119 LEMAKELH
+1119 LEMAGELH

-1164 AQASEDYTIE
+1164 AQASEDHTIE

-1200 LNSRNLLLKRECP
+1200 LNSRKMLLKRESSA
-1213 TGGTIVT
+1213 VNVAV
-1220 QEAPGLSV
+1220 QDAPGLSS

-1233 LDQATEVIRRHFDNP
+1233 LDQVTEAIRRHFDNP
-1248 EFDMNLLASEL
+1248 DFDMSLLASEL

-1324 YGVAPQSYRK
+1324 YGVSPQSYRK
-1334 KNSE
+1334 KNEE

>member
-1 MIKLKSYFVFFFLL
+1 MLKLKSCFLFLL
-15 VGSCVYGQYF
+15 LLIGTCAYGQYF
-25 KKIGMKDGLSNLSVM
+25 KKIGMNDGLSNLSVM

-53 TMEGIDIYDG
+53 TNEGINIYDG
-63 TKIDKIKYCEIPVEQ
+63 AKIEKLKSYEILVDGKKE
-78 GGGRKFI
+78 RKFI
-85 NGNIDQILRGEC
+85 NGSINQIVSDRL
-97 GRMFVRNNTSL
+97 GRIFIRNNGVL
-108 FEYDVFK
+108 IEYDVWR
-115 ERLREIRGSGV
+115 ETMRELRSDEV
-126 RTITLVDGSLWG
+126 KTITVVNGNLWS
-138 IVRDSL
+138 VMQDSL
-144 GAYDAEADYWDF
+144 MSYDTDTQSWS
-156 KVRLDI
+156 LI
-162 PNATCLQRLADRLYI
+162 QRLKIPDVTCMQQLDDRLYL
-177 GTMEGL
+177 GTMKGL
-183 YVWHLGK
+183 YLWHQNK
-190 LECILPNV
+190 ILPILPDV
-198 EIFKLFASSK
+198 EIFRLFASSK
-208 GELWIASRMDGLY
+208 GELWIASRMEGLF
-221 RISKEGKLRKE
+221 RIDTEGKLRRE
-232 EISSSRVVSGQ
+232 EISKSRVASGQ

-248 EDAQQRIWF
+248 EDSRHYIWF
-257 GTFDGLQVY
+257 GTFNGLQVY

-294 FDKQETI
+294 RDKQGTI

-310 NYFNLGSD
+310 NYFNLESD
-318 LFTYYHPNSIQD
+318 LFTYYHPHHIQN
-330 GKSLS
+330 GKCLN

-357 GINCFDREKKQFSY
+357 GVNKFDRQKKLFSY
-371 LVASGENSIL
+371 FEATGGNSIL
-381 HDNIKTLAYARELGY
+381 HDNIKTVAYAPDWEYL
-396 MYIGTYT
+396 YIGTYT

-417 NYLPLYKSKGIGPDG
+417 NYLPLYGGNKGLGPDG
-432 SIFYCLYKDGYLYV
+432 SIYYCLYKNGYLYV
-446 SAHNGFWLLDVNT
+446 SAHNGFWQLDVKT
-459 DQFTLISG
+459 DQFKLINKW
-467 RYNIQV
+467 YNFQI
-473 FEIDKNGC
+473 FEIDKKGN
-481 VWWASGT
+481 VWLASGK
-488 NLYLWEPKT
+488 NLFLWDSKT
-497 GKINRRFYE
+497 GKLNQRFYGR
-506 WKGMSNVRIT
+506 KGISNVKIT
-516 QILSAKDG
+516 KILSTKDG

-531 GAGVFSYDGTTDS
+531 GAGVFSYDSTTDS
-544 IRHYSSDKDGLLSD
+544 IRHYTSVKDGLLSD
-558 YCYNLVETP
+558 YCYNLAETP

-588 VRSIELRS
+588 VRSVELRS
-596 EKGMISSVSEGGGI
+596 EKGMISAVSEGGGI

-633 LYDVYNSD
+633 LYEVYNAD
-641 ANFYFSSLQVNNEL
+641 ANFYFSSLQVNNKL
-655 VRPNDSH
+655 VRPHDSH
-662 NILDV
+662 HILDV
-667 ALPFTKKLDLAYNQ
+667 ALPFTHKLDLTYNQ
-681 NNLSLTF
+681 NNLALTF

-703 YMLEGFDDEWIS
+703 YMLEGFDDDWVS
-715 TDQYNVSYTN
+715 TDQYSLSYTN
-725 LSPGNYRLRI
+725 LSPGNYVLKV
-735 RETGKKLS
+735 RETGNKLS
-743 DTYNKEIA
+743 DAYNKEIA
-751 LDICIHHPWFATSWF
+751 LEICIHRPWFATFWAYLC
-766 YLLYLLVAS
+766 YLLIVS
-775 GVIYGFW
+775 GILYGFW
-782 RIRRTRRLLAAS
+782 RIRRARHLLAVS
-794 LENEKVEKERL
+794 LENEKIEKERI

-834 ELLMQNNKCPSG
+834 ELLMQSDKFSAA
-846 VLRKLESVYKNAVH
+846 VLRKLESVHRNAVH

-880 LKVECRDVVS
+880 LKVECRDVVA
-890 LAKEVYAS
+890 LAREVYAS
-898 FEGLADSRH
+898 FEELAGNRRIS
-907 INYTF
+907 YSF
-912 ESVGEELL
+912 ESVDEELL

-942 TGDGG
+942 TEDGG
-947 TIKMCIRR
+947 TIKMYIRR

-961 IGVYDTGCGIP
+961 IGVADTGCGIP
-972 QDAQGLIFERFY
+972 QESLSLIFERFY
-984 QVDGGQRSGEQG
+984 QVDGGQRSGMQG

-1003 TKSIVEAHRGKVE
+1003 TKSIVEAHKGEIDVD
-1016 VESTVGQGSCFKI
+1016 STVGKGSCFKI
-1029 HLLLGNGHF
+1029 HLLMGNGHF
-1038 TAEELEHVP
+1038 SAEELEHAP
-1047 FVLSDMDWQA
+1047 AVLSGMDWQKPSVPSDKA
-1057 NPVPFE
+1057 EVDEPVNDVSADE
-1063 DSKTDIPLSDAT
+1063 DA
-1075 LIDGNPSSRPVVL
+1075 SSRPVVL

-1102 IFSPMYQVHQ
+1102 IFSPAYQVHQ
-1112 ATNGQMG
+1112 ATDGQKG
-1119 LEMAKELH
+1119 LEMAGELH

-1164 AQASEDYTIE
+1164 AQASEDHTIE

-1200 LNSRNLLLKRECP
+1200 LNSRKMLLKRESSA
-1213 TGGTIVT
+1213 VNVAV
-1220 QEAPGLSV
+1220 QDAPGLSS

-1233 LDQATEVIRRHFDNP
+1233 LDQVTEAIRRHFDNP
-1248 EFDMNLLASEL
+1248 DFDMSLLASEL

-1324 YGVAPQSYRK
+1324 YGVSPQSYRK
-1334 KNSE
+1334 KNEE

>member
-1 MIKLKSYFVFFFLL
+1 MLKLKSCFLFLL
-15 VGSCVYGQYF
+15 LLIGTCAYGQYF
-25 KKIGMKDGLSNLSVM
+25 KKIGMNDGLSNLSVM

-53 TMEGIDIYDG
+53 TNEGINIYDG
-63 TKIDKIKYCEIPVEQ
+63 AKIEKLKSYEILVDGKKE
-78 GGGRKFI
+78 RKFI
-85 NGNIDQILRGEC
+85 NGSINQIVSDRL
-97 GRMFVRNNTSL
+97 GRIFIRNNGAL
-108 FEYDVFK
+108 IEYDVWC
-115 ERLREIRGSGV
+115 ETMRELRSDKV
-126 RTITLVDGSLWG
+126 KTITVVNGNLWS
-138 IVRDSL
+138 VMQDSL
-144 GAYDAEADYWDF
+144 MSYDTDTQSWS
-156 KVRLDI
+156 LI
-162 PNATCLQRLADRLYI
+162 QRLKIPDVTCMQQLDDRLYL
-177 GTMEGL
+177 GTMKGL
-183 YVWHLGK
+183 YLWHHNK
-190 LECILPNV
+190 LLPVLPDV
-198 EIFKLFASSK
+198 EIFRLFASSK
-208 GELWIASRMDGLY
+208 GELWIASRMEGLF
-221 RISKEGKLRKE
+221 RIDTEGKLRRE
-232 EISSSRVVSGQ
+232 EISKSRVASGQ

-248 EDAQQRIWF
+248 EDSRHYIWF
-257 GTFDGLQVY
+257 GTFNGLQVY

-294 FDKQETI
+294 RDKQGTI

-310 NYFNLGSD
+310 NYFNLESD
-318 LFTYYHPNSIQD
+318 LFTYYHPHHIQD
-330 GKSLS
+330 GKCLN

-357 GINCFDREKKQFSY
+357 GVNKFDRQNKLFSY
-371 LVASGENSIL
+371 FEATGGNSIL
-381 HDNIKTLAYARELGY
+381 HDNIKTVAYAPDWEYL
-396 MYIGTYT
+396 YIGTYT

-417 NYLPLYKSKGIGPDG
+417 NYLPLYGGNKGLGPDG
-432 SIFYCLYKDGYLYV
+432 SIYYCLYKNGYLYV
-446 SAHNGFWLLDVNT
+446 SAHNGFWQLDVKT
-459 DQFTLISG
+459 DQFKLINDK
-467 RYNIQV
+467 YIFQI
-473 FEIDKNGC
+473 FEIDKKGN
-481 VWWASGT
+481 VWLASGK
-488 NLYLWEPKT
+488 NLFLWDSKT
-497 GKINRRFYE
+497 GKLNQRFYGR
-506 WKGMSNVRIT
+506 KGISNVKIT
-516 QILSAKDG
+516 KILSTKDG

-531 GAGVFSYDGTTDS
+531 GAGVFSYDSTTDS
-544 IRHYSSDKDGLLSD
+544 IRHYTSAKDGLLSD
-558 YCYNLVETP
+558 YCYNLAETP

-588 VRSIELRS
+588 VRSVELRS
-596 EKGMISSVSEGGGI
+596 EKGMISAVSEGGGI

-633 LYDVYNSD
+633 LYEVYNAD
-641 ANFYFSSLQVNNEL
+641 ANFYFSSLQVNNKL
-655 VRPNDSH
+655 VRPHDSH
-662 NILDV
+662 HILDV
-667 ALPFTKKLDLAYNQ
+667 ALPFTRKLDLTYNQ
-681 NNLSLTF
+681 NNLALTF

-703 YMLEGFDDEWIS
+703 YMLEGFDDDWIS
-715 TDQYNVSYTN
+715 TDQYSLSYTN
-725 LSPGNYRLRI
+725 LSPGNYVLKV
-735 RETGKKLS
+735 RETGNKLS
-743 DTYNKEIA
+743 DAYNKEIA
-751 LDICIHHPWFATSWF
+751 LEICIHRPWFATFWAYLC
-766 YLLYLLVAS
+766 YLLIVS
-775 GVIYGFW
+775 GILYGFW
-782 RIRRTRRLLAAS
+782 RIRRARHLLAVS
-794 LENEKVEKERL
+794 LENEKIEKERI

-834 ELLMQNNKCPSG
+834 ELLMQSDKFSAA
-846 VLRKLESVYKNAVH
+846 VLRKLESVHRNAVH

-880 LKVECRDVVS
+880 LKVECRDVVA
-890 LAKEVYAS
+890 LAREVYAS
-898 FEGLADSRH
+898 FEELAGNRRIS
-907 INYTF
+907 YSF
-912 ESVGEELL
+912 ESVDEELL

-942 TGDGG
+942 TEDGG
-947 TIKMCIRR
+947 SIKMYIRR

-961 IGVYDTGCGIP
+961 IGVADTGCGIP
-972 QDAQGLIFERFY
+972 QESLSLIFERFY
-984 QVDGGQRSGEQG
+984 QVDGGQRSGMQG

-1003 TKSIVEAHRGKVE
+1003 TKSIVEAHKGEIDVD
-1016 VESTVGQGSCFKI
+1016 STVGKGSCFKI
-1029 HLLLGNGHF
+1029 HLLMGNGHF
-1038 TAEELEHVP
+1038 SAEELEHAP
-1047 FVLSDMDWQA
+1047 AVLSGMDWQKPSVPSDKSEA
-1057 NPVPFE
+1057 DEPVNDVSADE
-1063 DSKTDIPLSDAT
+1063 DA
-1075 LIDGNPSSRPVVL
+1075 SSRPVVL

-1102 IFSPMYQVHQ
+1102 IFSPAYQVHQ
-1112 ATNGQMG
+1112 ATDGQKG
-1119 LEMAKELH
+1119 LEMAGELH

-1164 AQASEDYTIE
+1164 AQASEDHTIE

-1200 LNSRNLLLKRECP
+1200 LNSRKMLLKRESSA
-1213 TGGTIVT
+1213 VNVAV
-1220 QEAPGLSV
+1220 QDAPGLSSV
-1228 ADQAL
+1228 DQAL
-1233 LDQATEVIRRHFDNP
+1233 LDQVTEAIRRHFDNP
-1248 EFDMNLLASEL
+1248 DFDMSLLASEL

-1311 TSPRYFSR
+1311 TSPRYFSL

-1324 YGVAPQSYRK
+1324 YGVSPQSYRK
-1334 KNSE
+1334 KNEE

>member
-1 MIKLKSYFVFFFLL
+1 MLKLKSCFLFLL
-15 VGSCVYGQYF
+15 LLIGTCAYGQYF
-25 KKIGMKDGLSNLSVM
+25 KKIGMNDGLSNLSVM

-53 TMEGIDIYDG
+53 TNEGINIYDG
-63 TKIDKIKYCEIPVEQ
+63 AKIEKLKSYEILVDGKKE
-78 GGGRKFI
+78 RKFI
-85 NGNIDQILRGEC
+85 NGSINQIVSDRL
-97 GRMFVRNNTSL
+97 GRIFIRNNGAL
-108 FEYDVFK
+108 IEYDVWC
-115 ERLREIRGSGV
+115 ETMRELRSDKV
-126 RTITLVDGSLWG
+126 KTITVVNGNLWS
-138 IVRDSL
+138 VMQDSL
-144 GAYDAEADYWDF
+144 MSYDTDTQSWS
-156 KVRLDI
+156 LI
-162 PNATCLQRLADRLYI
+162 QRLKIPDVTCMQQLDDRLYL
-177 GTMEGL
+177 GTMKGL
-183 YVWHLGK
+183 YLWHHNK
-190 LECILPNV
+190 LLPVLPDV
-198 EIFKLFASSK
+198 EIFRLFASSK
-208 GELWIASRMDGLY
+208 GELWIASRMEGLF
-221 RISKEGKLRKE
+221 RIDTEGKLRRE
-232 EISSSRVVSGQ
+232 EISKSRVASGQ

-248 EDAQQRIWF
+248 EDSRHYIWF
-257 GTFDGLQVY
+257 GTFNGLQVY

-294 FDKQETI
+294 RDKQGTI

-310 NYFNLGSD
+310 NYFNLESD
-318 LFTYYHPNSIQD
+318 LFTYYHPHHIQD
-330 GKSLS
+330 GKCLN

-357 GINCFDREKKQFSY
+357 GVNKFDRQNKLFSY
-371 LVASGENSIL
+371 FEATGGNSIL
-381 HDNIKTLAYARELGY
+381 HDNIKTVAYAPDWEYL
-396 MYIGTYT
+396 YIGTYT

-417 NYLPLYKSKGIGPDG
+417 NYLPLYGGNKGLGPDG
-432 SIFYCLYKDGYLYV
+432 SIYYCLYKNGYLYV
-446 SAHNGFWLLDVNT
+446 SAHNGFWQLDVKT
-459 DQFTLISG
+459 DQFKLINDK
-467 RYNIQV
+467 YIFQI
-473 FEIDKNGC
+473 FEIDKKGN
-481 VWWASGT
+481 VWLASGK
-488 NLYLWEPKT
+488 NLFLWNSKT
-497 GKINRRFYE
+497 GKLNQRFYGR
-506 WKGMSNVRIT
+506 KGISNVKIT
-516 QILSAKDG
+516 KILSTKDG

-531 GAGVFSYDGTTDS
+531 GAGVFSYDSTTDS
-544 IRHYSSDKDGLLSD
+544 IRHYTSAKDGLLSD
-558 YCYNLVETP
+558 YCYNLAETP

-588 VRSIELRS
+588 VRSVELRS
-596 EKGMISSVSEGGGI
+596 EKGMISAVSEGGGI

-633 LYDVYNSD
+633 LYEVYNAD
-641 ANFYFSSLQVNNEL
+641 ANFYFSSLQVNNKL
-655 VRPNDSH
+655 VRPHDSH
-662 NILDV
+662 HILDV
-667 ALPFTKKLDLAYNQ
+667 ALPFTRKLDLAYNQ
-681 NNLSLTF
+681 NNLALTF

-703 YMLEGFDDEWIS
+703 YMLEGFDDDWIS
-715 TDQYNVSYTN
+715 TDQYSLSYTN
-725 LSPGNYRLRI
+725 LSPGNYVLKV
-735 RETGKKLS
+735 RETGNKLS
-743 DTYNKEIA
+743 DAYNKEIA
-751 LDICIHHPWFATSWF
+751 LEICIHRPWFATFWAYLC
-766 YLLYLLVAS
+766 YLLIVS
-775 GVIYGFW
+775 GILYGFW
-782 RIRRTRRLLAAS
+782 RIRRARHLLAVS
-794 LENEKVEKERL
+794 LENEKIEKERI

-834 ELLMQNNKCPSG
+834 ELLMQSDKFSAA
-846 VLRKLESVYKNAVH
+846 VLRKLESVHRNAVH

-880 LKVECRDVVS
+880 LKVECRDVVA
-890 LAKEVYAS
+890 LAREVYAS
-898 FEGLADSRH
+898 FEELAGNRRIS
-907 INYTF
+907 YSF
-912 ESVGEELL
+912 ESVDEELL

-942 TGDGG
+942 TEDGG
-947 TIKMCIRR
+947 TIKMYIRR

-961 IGVYDTGCGIP
+961 IGVADTGCGIP
-972 QDAQGLIFERFY
+972 QESLSLIFERFY
-984 QVDGGQRSGEQG
+984 QVDGGQRSGMQG

-1003 TKSIVEAHRGKVE
+1003 TKSIVEAHKGEIDVD
-1016 VESTVGQGSCFKI
+1016 STVGKGSCFKI
-1029 HLLLGNGHF
+1029 HLLMGNGHF
-1038 TAEELEHVP
+1038 SAEELEHAP
-1047 FVLSDMDWQA
+1047 AVLSGMDWQKPSA
-1057 NPVPFE
+1057 
-1063 DSKTDIPLSDAT
+1063 LSDKAEADEPVNDV
-1075 LIDGNPSSRPVVL
+1075 LADEDASSRPVVL

-1102 IFSPMYQVHQ
+1102 IFSPAYQVHQ
-1112 ATNGQMG
+1112 ATDGQKG
-1119 LEMAKELH
+1119 LEMAGELH

-1164 AQASEDYTIE
+1164 AQASEDHTIE

-1200 LNSRNLLLKRECP
+1200 LNSRKMLLKRESSA
-1213 TGGTIVT
+1213 VNVAV
-1220 QEAPGLSV
+1220 QDAPGLSS

-1233 LDQATEVIRRHFDNP
+1233 LDQVTEAIRRHFDNP
-1248 EFDMNLLASEL
+1248 DFDMSLLASEL

-1324 YGVAPQSYRK
+1324 YGVSPQSYRK
-1334 KNSE
+1334 KNEE

>member
-1 MIKLKSYFVFFFLL
+1 MLKLKSCFLFLL
-15 VGSCVYGQYF
+15 LLIGTFAYGQYF
-25 KKIGMKDGLSNLSVM
+25 KKIGINDGLSNLSVM

-53 TMEGIDIYDG
+53 TMDGINIYDG
-63 TKIDKIKYCEIPVEQ
+63 AKIEKIKYCEVVSEQ
-78 GGGRKFI
+78 GKIRKFI
-85 NGNIDQILRGEC
+85 NGNIDQILKDSSGK
-97 GRMFVRNNTSL
+97 MFIRNNFSL
-108 FEYDVFK
+108 FEYDVFN
-115 ERLREIRGSGV
+115 ETIRELCAGNV
-126 RTITLVDGSLWG
+126 RTIAWMHGQLWAV
-138 IVRDSL
+138 IKDSL
-144 GAYDAEADYWDF
+144 GIYNQERDCWIF
-156 KVRLDI
+156 KKRLRI
-162 PNATCLQRLADRLYI
+162 PSVTCMQQLADRLYI
-177 GTMEGL
+177 GTMKGL
-183 YVWHLGK
+183 YLWYQEQLV
-190 LECILPNV
+190 CVLPDV
-198 EIFKLFASSK
+198 EIFRLFASSK
-208 GELWIASRMDGLY
+208 GELWIASRMDGLF
-221 RISKEGKLRKE
+221 RINSDGKLYRE

-248 EDAQQRIWF
+248 EDSQQNIWF

-266 NPFDDTYKVYRPGI
+266 NPFEDSYKVYRPGI

-294 FDKQETI
+294 CDKQGTI

-310 NYFNLGSD
+310 NYFNLESD
-318 LFTYYHPNSIQD
+318 LFTYYHPHHIQN
-330 GKSLS
+330 GKCLN

-351 IATDGG
+351 IATDGRG
-357 GINCFDREKKQFSY
+357 VNKFDRKKRTFSY
-371 LVASGENSIL
+371 YEATGGNSLL
-381 HDNIKTLAYARELGY
+381 HDNIKTVAYASDREY
-396 MYIGTYT
+396 VFIGTYT
-403 GGLSRYDKRTGRFH
+403 GGLSRYDKRTGRFY
-417 NYLPLYKSKGIGPDG
+417 NYLFQYKRTGIGPDG
-432 SIFYCLYKDGYLYV
+432 SIYYCLYREGYLYV
-446 SAHNGFWLLDVNT
+446 AAHNGFWQLDVNT
-459 DQFTLISG
+459 DQFTLICNH
-467 RYNIQV
+467 YNIQV
-473 FEIDKNGC
+473 FEIDKNGRI
-481 VWWASGT
+481 WWASGK
-488 NLYLWEPKT
+488 NLFSWNPKNE
-497 GKINRRFYE
+497 KIDRRFYVQE
-506 WKGMSNVRIT
+506 DISNARIT
-516 QILSAKDG
+516 QILSARDG

-531 GAGVFSYDGTTDS
+531 GAGVFSYDSTTDS
-544 IRHYSSDKDGLLSD
+544 IRHYTSAKDGLLSD
-558 YCYNLVETP
+558 YCYNLAETP

-588 VRSIELRS
+588 VRSVELRS
-596 EKGMISSVSEGGGI
+596 EKGMVSAVSEGGGI

-633 LYDVYNSD
+633 LYEVYNAD
-641 ANFYFSSLQVNNEL
+641 ANFYFSSLQVNNQL
-655 VRPNDSH
+655 VRPHDSH
-662 NILDV
+662 HILDV
-667 ALPFTKKLDLAYNQ
+667 ALPFTRKLDLTYNQ
-681 NNLSLTF
+681 NNLTLTF

-703 YMLEGFDDEWIS
+703 YMLEGFDDDWIS
-715 TDQYNVSYTN
+715 TDQYSLSYTN
-725 LSPGNYRLRI
+725 LSPGNYVLKV
-735 RETGKKLS
+735 RETGNKLS
-743 DTYNKEIA
+743 DAYNKEIA
-751 LDICIHHPWFATSWF
+751 LEICIHRPWFATFWAYLC
-766 YLLYLLVAS
+766 YLLIVW
-775 GVIYGFW
+775 GVLYGFW
-782 RIRRTRRLLAAS
+782 RVRRARHLLAVS
-794 LENEKVEKERL
+794 LENEKIEKKRI

-834 ELLMQNNKCPSG
+834 ELLMQSDKFSSA
-846 VLRKLESVYKNAVH
+846 VLRKLESVHRNAVH

-880 LKVECRDVVS
+880 LKVECRDVVA
-890 LAKEVYAS
+890 LAREVYVS
-898 FEGLADSRH
+898 FEELAGNRRIGYS
-907 INYTF
+907 F
-912 ESVGEELL
+912 ESVDEELL

-942 TGDGG
+942 TEDGG
-947 TIKMCIRR
+947 TIKMYIRR
-955 LRQSVE
+955 LRQFVE
-961 IGVYDTGCGIP
+961 IGVADTGCGIP
-972 QDAQGLIFERFY
+972 QESLSLIFERFY
-984 QVDGGQRSGEQG
+984 QVDGGQRSGMQG

-1003 TKSIVEAHRGKVE
+1003 TKSIVEAHKGEIDVD
-1016 VESTVGQGSCFKI
+1016 STVGKGSCFKV
-1029 HLLLGNGHF
+1029 HLLMGNGHF
-1038 TAEELEHVP
+1038 SAEELEHAPV
-1047 FVLSDMDWQA
+1047 VLSGMDWQKPSVSSDKVEA
-1057 NPVPFE
+1057 DEPVNDVSADE
-1063 DSKTDIPLSDAT
+1063 NS
-1075 LIDGNPSSRPVVL
+1075 SSRPVVL

-1102 IFSPMYQVHQ
+1102 IFSSAYQVYQ
-1112 ATNGQMG
+1112 ATDGQKG
-1119 LEMAKELH
+1119 LEMAGELH

-1164 AQASEDYTIE
+1164 AQASEDHTIE

-1200 LNSRNLLLKRECP
+1200 LNSRKMLLKRESSAVNVAVQD
-1213 TGGTIVT
+1213 T
-1220 QEAPGLSV
+1220 PGLSS

-1233 LDQATEVIRRHFDNP
+1233 LDQVTEAIRRHFDNP
-1248 EFDMNLLASEL
+1248 DFDMSLLASEL

-1264 KMFARIKEITGLTP
+1264 KMFTRIKEVTGLTP

-1324 YGVAPQSYRK
+1324 YGVSPQSYRK
-1334 KNSE
+1334 KSEE

>member
-1 MIKLKSYFVFFFLL
+1 MLKLKSCFLFLL
-15 VGSCVYGQYF
+15 LLIGTCAYGQYF
-25 KKIGMKDGLSNLSVM
+25 KKIGMNDGLSNLSVM

-53 TMEGIDIYDG
+53 TNEGINIYDG
-63 TKIDKIKYCEIPVEQ
+63 AKIEKLKSYEILVDGKKE
-78 GGGRKFI
+78 RKFI
-85 NGNIDQILRGEC
+85 NGSINQIVSDRL
-97 GRMFVRNNTSL
+97 GRIFIRNNGAL
-108 FEYDVFK
+108 IEYDVWC
-115 ERLREIRGSGV
+115 ETMRELRSDKV
-126 RTITLVDGSLWG
+126 KTITVVNGNLWS
-138 IVRDSL
+138 VMQDSL
-144 GAYDAEADYWDF
+144 MSYDTDTQSWS
-156 KVRLDI
+156 LI
-162 PNATCLQRLADRLYI
+162 QRLKIPDVTCMQQLDDRLYL
-177 GTMEGL
+177 GTMKGL
-183 YVWHLGK
+183 YLWHQNK
-190 LECILPNV
+190 ILPILSDV
-198 EIFKLFASSK
+198 EIFRLFASSK
-208 GELWIASRMDGLY
+208 GELWIASRMEGLF
-221 RISKEGKLRKE
+221 RIDTEGKLRRE
-232 EISSSRVVSGQ
+232 EISKSRVASGQ

-248 EDAQQRIWF
+248 EDSRHYIWF
-257 GTFDGLQVY
+257 GTFNGLQVY

-294 FDKQETI
+294 RDKQGTI

-310 NYFNLGSD
+310 NYFNLESD
-318 LFTYYHPNSIQD
+318 LFTYYHPHHIQD
-330 GKSLS
+330 GKCLN

-357 GINCFDREKKQFSY
+357 GVNKFDRQNKLFSY
-371 LVASGENSIL
+371 FEATGGNSIL
-381 HDNIKTLAYARELGY
+381 HDNIKTVAYAPDWEYL
-396 MYIGTYT
+396 YIGTYT

-417 NYLPLYKSKGIGPDG
+417 NYLPLYGGNKGLGPDG
-432 SIFYCLYKDGYLYV
+432 SIYYCLYKNGYLYV
-446 SAHNGFWLLDVNT
+446 SAHNGFWQLDVKT
-459 DQFTLISG
+459 DQFKLINDK
-467 RYNIQV
+467 YIFQI
-473 FEIDKNGC
+473 FEIDKKGN
-481 VWWASGT
+481 VWLASGK
-488 NLYLWEPKT
+488 NLFLWDSKT
-497 GKINRRFYE
+497 GKLNQRFYGR
-506 WKGMSNVRIT
+506 KGISNVKIT
-516 QILSAKDG
+516 KILSTKDG

-531 GAGVFSYDGTTDS
+531 GAGVFSYDSTTDS
-544 IRHYSSDKDGLLSD
+544 IRHYTSAKDGLLSD
-558 YCYNLVETP
+558 YCYNLAETP

-588 VRSIELRS
+588 VRSVELRS
-596 EKGMISSVSEGGGI
+596 EKGMISAVSEGGGI

-633 LYDVYNSD
+633 LYEVYNAD
-641 ANFYFSSLQVNNEL
+641 ANFYFSSLQVNNKL
-655 VRPNDSH
+655 VRPHDSH
-662 NILDV
+662 HILDV
-667 ALPFTKKLDLAYNQ
+667 ALPFTRKLDLAYNQ
-681 NNLSLTF
+681 NNLALTF

-703 YMLEGFDDEWIS
+703 YMLEGFDDDWIS
-715 TDQYNVSYTN
+715 TDQYSLSYTN
-725 LSPGNYRLRI
+725 LSPGNYVLKV
-735 RETGKKLS
+735 RETGNKLS
-743 DTYNKEIA
+743 DAYNKEIA
-751 LDICIHHPWFATSWF
+751 LEICIHRPWFATFWAYLC
-766 YLLYLLVAS
+766 YLLIVS
-775 GVIYGFW
+775 GILYGFW
-782 RIRRTRRLLAAS
+782 RIRRARHLLAVS
-794 LENEKVEKERL
+794 LENEKIEKERI

-834 ELLMQNNKCPSG
+834 ELLMQSDKFSAA
-846 VLRKLESVYKNAVH
+846 VLRKLESVHRNAVH

-880 LKVECRDVVS
+880 LKVECRDVVA
-890 LAKEVYAS
+890 LAREVYAS
-898 FEGLADSRH
+898 FEELAGNRRIS
-907 INYTF
+907 YSF
-912 ESVGEELL
+912 ESVDEELL

-942 TGDGG
+942 TEDGG
-947 TIKMCIRR
+947 TIKMYIRR

-961 IGVYDTGCGIP
+961 IGVADTGCGIP
-972 QDAQGLIFERFY
+972 QESLSLIFERFY
-984 QVDGGQRSGEQG
+984 QVDGGQRSGMQG

-1003 TKSIVEAHRGKVE
+1003 TKSIVEAHKGEIDVD
-1016 VESTVGQGSCFKI
+1016 STVGKGSCFKI
-1029 HLLLGNGHF
+1029 HLLMGNGHF
-1038 TAEELEHVP
+1038 SAEELEHAP
-1047 FVLSDMDWQA
+1047 AVLSGMDWQKPSVPSDKA
-1057 NPVPFE
+1057 EVDDPVNDVSADE
-1063 DSKTDIPLSDAT
+1063 DA
-1075 LIDGNPSSRPVVL
+1075 SSRPVVL

-1102 IFSPMYQVHQ
+1102 IFSPAYQVHQ
-1112 ATNGQMG
+1112 ATDGQKG
-1119 LEMAKELH
+1119 LEMAGELH

-1164 AQASEDYTIE
+1164 AQASEDHTIE

-1200 LNSRNLLLKRECP
+1200 LNSRKMLLKRESSA
-1213 TGGTIVT
+1213 VNVAV
-1220 QEAPGLSV
+1220 QDAPGLSS

-1233 LDQATEVIRRHFDNP
+1233 LNQVTEAIRRHFDNP
-1248 EFDMNLLASEL
+1248 DFDMSLLASEL

-1324 YGVAPQSYRK
+1324 YGVSPQSYRK
-1334 KNSE
+1334 KNEE

>member
-1 MIKLKSYFVFFFLL
+1 MLKLKSCFLFLL
-15 VGSCVYGQYF
+15 LLIGTCAYGQYF
-25 KKIGMKDGLSNLSVM
+25 KKIGMNDGLSNLSVM

-53 TMEGIDIYDG
+53 TNEGINIYDG
-63 TKIDKIKYCEIPVEQ
+63 AKIEKIKYCEVVSEQ
-78 GGGRKFI
+78 GKIRKFI
-85 NGNIDQILRGEC
+85 NGNIDQILKDSSGK
-97 GRMFVRNNTSL
+97 MFIRNNFSL
-108 FEYDVFK
+108 FEYDVFN
-115 ERLREIRGSGV
+115 ETIRELCAGNV
-126 RTITLVDGSLWG
+126 RTIAWMHGQLWAV
-138 IVRDSL
+138 IKDSL
-144 GAYDAEADYWDF
+144 GIYNQERDCWIF
-156 KVRLDI
+156 KKRLRI
-162 PNATCLQRLADRLYI
+162 PSVTCMQQLADRLYI
-177 GTMEGL
+177 GTMKGL
-183 YVWHLGK
+183 YLWYQEQLV
-190 LECILPNV
+190 CVLPDV
-198 EIFKLFASSK
+198 EIFRLFASSK
-208 GELWIASRMDGLY
+208 GELWIASRMDGLF
-221 RISKEGKLRKE
+221 RINSDGKLYRE

-248 EDAQQRIWF
+248 EDSQQNIWF

-266 NPFDDTYKVYRPGI
+266 NPFEDSYKVYRPGI

-294 FDKQETI
+294 CDKQGTI

-310 NYFNLGSD
+310 NYFNLESD
-318 LFTYYHPNSIQD
+318 LFTYYHPHHIQN
-330 GKSLS
+330 GKCLN

-357 GINCFDREKKQFSY
+357 GVNKFDRKKRTFSY
-371 LVASGENSIL
+371 YEATGGNSLL
-381 HDNIKTLAYARELGY
+381 HDNIKTVAYASDLE
-396 MYIGTYT
+396 YIYVGTYT
-403 GGLSRYDKRTGRFH
+403 GGLSRYDKRTGRFY
-417 NYLPLYKSKGIGPDG
+417 NYLSQYKRKGIGPDG
-432 SIFYCLYKDGYLYV
+432 SIYYCLYREGYLYV
-446 SAHNGFWLLDVNT
+446 AAHNGFWQLDVNI
-459 DQFTLISG
+459 DQFTLISNH
-467 RYNIQV
+467 YNIQV

-481 VWWASGT
+481 IWWASGKS
-488 NLYLWEPKT
+488 LYLWNPKT
-497 GKINRRFYE
+497 GKIDRRFYIQE
-506 WKGMSNVRIT
+506 DISNARIT
-516 QILSAKDG
+516 QILSARDG

-531 GAGVFSYDGTTDS
+531 GAGVFSYDSTTDS
-544 IRHYSSDKDGLLSD
+544 IRHYTSAKDGLLSD
-558 YCYNLVETP
+558 YCYNLAETP

-588 VRSIELRS
+588 VRSVELRS
-596 EKGMISSVSEGGGI
+596 EKGMISAVSEGGGI

-633 LYDVYNSD
+633 LYEVYNAD
-641 ANFYFSSLQVNNEL
+641 ANFYFSSLQVNNKL
-655 VRPNDSH
+655 VRPHDSH
-662 NILDV
+662 HILDV
-667 ALPFTKKLDLAYNQ
+667 ALPFTRKLDLAYNQ
-681 NNLSLTF
+681 NNLALTF

-703 YMLEGFDDEWIS
+703 YMLEGFDDDWIS
-715 TDQYNVSYTN
+715 TDQYSLSYTN
-725 LSPGNYRLRI
+725 LSPGNYVLKV
-735 RETGKKLS
+735 RETGNKLS
-743 DTYNKEIA
+743 DAYNKEIA
-751 LDICIHHPWFATSWF
+751 LEICIHRPWFATFWAYLC
-766 YLLYLLVAS
+766 YLLIVS
-775 GVIYGFW
+775 GILYGFW
-782 RIRRTRRLLAAS
+782 RIRRARHLLAVS
-794 LENEKVEKERL
+794 LENEKIEKERI

-834 ELLMQNNKCPSG
+834 ELLMQSDKFSSA
-846 VLRKLESVYKNAVH
+846 VLRKLESVHRNAVH

-880 LKVECRDVVS
+880 LKVECRDVVA
-890 LAKEVYAS
+890 LAREVYAS
-898 FEGLADSRH
+898 FEELAGNRRIS
-907 INYTF
+907 YSF
-912 ESVGEELL
+912 ESVDEELL

-942 TGDGG
+942 TEDGG
-947 TIKMCIRR
+947 TIKMYIRR

-961 IGVYDTGCGIP
+961 IGVADTGCGIP
-972 QDAQGLIFERFY
+972 QESLSLIFERFY
-984 QVDGGQRSGEQG
+984 QVDGGQRSGMQG

-1003 TKSIVEAHRGKVE
+1003 TKSIVEAHKGEIDVD
-1016 VESTVGQGSCFKI
+1016 STVGKGSCFKI
-1029 HLLLGNGHF
+1029 HLLMGNGHF
-1038 TAEELEHVP
+1038 SAEELEHAP
-1047 FVLSDMDWQA
+1047 AVLSGMDWQKPSA
-1057 NPVPFE
+1057 
-1063 DSKTDIPLSDAT
+1063 LSDKAEA
-1075 LIDGNPSSRPVVL
+1075 DEPVNDVSADEDASSRPVVL

-1102 IFSPMYQVHQ
+1102 IFSPAYQVHQ
-1112 ATNGQMG
+1112 ATDGQKG
-1119 LEMAKELH
+1119 LEMAGELH

-1164 AQASEDYTIE
+1164 AQASEDHTIE

-1200 LNSRNLLLKRECP
+1200 LNSRKMLLKRESSA
-1213 TGGTIVT
+1213 VNVAV
-1220 QEAPGLSV
+1220 QDAPGLSS

-1233 LDQATEVIRRHFDNP
+1233 LDQVTEAIRRHFDNP
-1248 EFDMNLLASEL
+1248 DFDMSLLASEL

-1324 YGVAPQSYRK
+1324 YGVSPQSYRK
-1334 KNSE
+1334 KNEE

>member
-1 MIKLKSYFVFFFLL
+1 MLKLKSCFLL
-15 VGSCVYGQYF
+15 LLLLIGTCAYGQYF
-25 KKIGMKDGLSNLSVM
+25 KKIGMNDGLSNLSVM

-53 TMEGIDIYDG
+53 TNEGINIYDG
-63 TKIDKIKYCEIPVEQ
+63 AKIEKLKSYEILVDGKKE
-78 GGGRKFI
+78 RKFI
-85 NGNIDQILRGEC
+85 NGSVNQIVSDRF
-97 GRMFVRNNTSL
+97 GRIFIRNNGVL
-108 FEYDVFK
+108 IEYDVWR
-115 ERLREIRGSGV
+115 ETMRELRSDKV
-126 RTITLVDGSLWG
+126 KTITLVNGNLWSV
-138 IVRDSL
+138 IKDSL
-144 GAYDAEADYWDF
+144 MSYDTDTQSWSLIQQLKIPD
-156 KVRLDI
+156 VTCMQQLD
-162 PNATCLQRLADRLYI
+162 DRLYL
-177 GTMEGL
+177 GTMKGL
-183 YVWHLGK
+183 YLWHHNK
-190 LECILPNV
+190 LLPVLPDV
-198 EIFKLFASSK
+198 EIFRLFASSK
-208 GELWIASRMDGLY
+208 GELWIASRMEGLF
-221 RISKEGKLRKE
+221 RINTEGKLRRE
-232 EISSSRVVSGQ
+232 EISKSRVASGQ

-248 EDAQQRIWF
+248 EDSRHYIWF
-257 GTFDGLQVY
+257 GTFNGLQVY

-280 YPGQL
+280 YSGQL

-294 FDKQETI
+294 RDKQGTI

-310 NYFNLGSD
+310 NYFNLESD
-318 LFTYYHPNSIQD
+318 LFTYYHPHHIQD
-330 GKSLS
+330 GKCLN

-357 GINCFDREKKQFSY
+357 GVNKFDRQNKLFSY
-371 LVASGENSIL
+371 FEATGGNSIL
-381 HDNIKTLAYARELGY
+381 HDNIKTIAYAPDWEYL
-396 MYIGTYT
+396 YIGTYT

-417 NYLPLYKSKGIGPDG
+417 NYLPLYGGNKGLGPDG
-432 SIFYCLYKDGYLYV
+432 SIYYCLYKNGYLYV
-446 SAHNGFWLLDVNT
+446 SAHNGFWQLDVKT
-459 DQFTLISG
+459 DQFKLINDK
-467 RYNIQV
+467 YIFQI
-473 FEIDKNGC
+473 FEIDKKGN
-481 VWWASGT
+481 VWLASGK
-488 NLYLWEPKT
+488 NLFLWDSKT
-497 GKINRRFYE
+497 GKLNQRFYGR
-506 WKGMSNVRIT
+506 KGISNVKIT
-516 QILSAKDG
+516 KILSTKDG

-531 GAGVFSYDGTTDS
+531 GAGVFSYDSTTDS
-544 IRHYSSDKDGLLSD
+544 IRHYTSAKDGLLSD
-558 YCYNLVETP
+558 YCYNLAETP

-588 VRSIELRS
+588 VRSVELRS
-596 EKGMISSVSEGGGI
+596 EKGMISAVSEGGGI

-633 LYDVYNSD
+633 LYEVYNAD
-641 ANFYFSSLQVNNEL
+641 ANFYFSSLQVNNKL
-655 VRPNDSH
+655 VRPHDSH
-662 NILDV
+662 HILDV
-667 ALPFTKKLDLAYNQ
+667 ALPFTRKLDLAYNQ
-681 NNLSLTF
+681 NNLALTF

-703 YMLEGFDDEWIS
+703 YMLEGFDDDWIS
-715 TDQYNVSYTN
+715 TDQYSLSYTN
-725 LSPGNYRLRI
+725 LSPGNYVLKV
-735 RETGKKLS
+735 RETGNKLS
-743 DTYNKEIA
+743 DAYNKEIA
-751 LDICIHHPWFATSWF
+751 LEICIHRPWFATFWAYLC
-766 YLLYLLVAS
+766 YLLIVS
-775 GVIYGFW
+775 GILYGFW
-782 RIRRTRRLLAAS
+782 RIRRARHLLAVS
-794 LENEKVEKERL
+794 LENEKIEKERI

-834 ELLMQNNKCPSG
+834 ELLMQSDKFSSA
-846 VLRKLESVYKNAVH
+846 VLRKLESVHRNAVH

-880 LKVECRDVVS
+880 LKVECRDVVA
-890 LAKEVYAS
+890 LAREVYAS
-898 FEGLADSRH
+898 FEELAGNRRIS
-907 INYTF
+907 YSF
-912 ESVGEELL
+912 ESVDEELL

-942 TGDGG
+942 TEDGG
-947 TIKMCIRR
+947 TIKMFIRR

-961 IGVYDTGCGIP
+961 IGVADTGCGIP
-972 QDAQGLIFERFY
+972 QESLSLIFERFY
-984 QVDGGQRSGEQG
+984 QVDGGQRSGMQG

-1003 TKSIVEAHRGKVE
+1003 TKSIVEAHKGEIDVD
-1016 VESTVGQGSCFKI
+1016 STVGKGSCFKI
-1029 HLLLGNGHF
+1029 HLLMGNGHF
-1038 TAEELEHVP
+1038 SAEELEHAP
-1047 FVLSDMDWQA
+1047 AVLSGMDWQKPSVPSDKVEA
-1057 NPVPFE
+1057 TEPVNDVLADE
-1063 DSKTDIPLSDAT
+1063 DA
-1075 LIDGNPSSRPVVL
+1075 SSRPVVL

-1102 IFSPMYQVHQ
+1102 IFSPAYQVHQ
-1112 ATNGQMG
+1112 ATDGQKG
-1119 LEMAKELH
+1119 LEMAGELH

-1164 AQASEDYTIE
+1164 AQASEDHTIE

-1200 LNSRNLLLKRECP
+1200 LNSRKMLLKRESSA
-1213 TGGTIVT
+1213 VNVAV
-1220 QEAPGLSV
+1220 QDAPGLSS

-1233 LDQATEVIRRHFDNP
+1233 LDQVTEAIRRHFDNP
-1248 EFDMNLLASEL
+1248 DFDMSLLASEL

-1264 KMFARIKEITGLTP
+1264 KMFVRIKEITGLTP

-1324 YGVAPQSYRK
+1324 YGVSPQSYRK
-1334 KNSE
+1334 KNEE

>member
-1 MIKLKSYFVFFFLL
+1 MPMSTLKSCLLFVFLS

-25 KKIGMKDGLSNLSVM
+25 KKIGMNDGLSNLSVM

-53 TMEGIDIYDG
+53 TNEGINIYDG
-63 TKIDKIKYCEIPVEQ
+63 AKIEKLKSYEIIVDGKPE
-78 GGGRKFI
+78 RKFI
-85 NGNIDQILRGEC
+85 NGSVSQILSDRSGKI
-97 GRMFVRNNTSL
+97 FIRNNSML
-108 FEYDVFK
+108 MEYDVWQ
-115 ERLREIRGSGV
+115 EDIRELRLDKV
-126 RTITLVDGSLWG
+126 KTIALVDGQLWA
-138 IVRDSL
+138 VVQDSL
-144 GAYDAEADYWDF
+144 MAYDSEKQSWTLKQCLNMF
-156 KVRLDI
+156 NV
-162 PNATCLQRLADRLYI
+162 TCMQQLAGRLYV
-177 GTMEGL
+177 GTMKGL
-183 YVWHLGK
+183 YVWHQEK
-190 LECILPNV
+190 ILPVLPDV
-198 EIFKLFASSK
+198 EIFRLFASSK

-221 RISKEGKLRKE
+221 RIDAEGRLRRE
-232 EISSSRVVSGQ
+232 EVSASRVASGQ

-248 EDAQQRIWF
+248 EDSRHYIWF

-266 NPFDDTYKVYRPGI
+266 NPFDDTYRVYRPGI

-294 FDKQETI
+294 RDKQGTI

-310 NYFNLGSD
+310 NYFNLESD
-318 LFTYYHPNSIQD
+318 LFTYYHPHHIQN
-330 GKSLS
+330 GKCLN
-335 FPIVGQIVEDD
+335 FPIVGQIVEDN

-357 GINCFDREKKQFSY
+357 GVNKFDRKAGRFSY
-371 LVASGENSIL
+371 FEATGENSLL
-381 HDNIKTLAYARELGY
+381 HDNIKTVAYVDDLDCV
-396 MYIGTYT
+396 YIGTYT

-417 NYLPLYKSKGIGPDG
+417 HYLPLYKSRGIGPDG
-432 SIFYCLYKDGYLYV
+432 SIYSCSYRDGYLYV
-446 SAHNGFWLLDVNT
+446 ASHNGFWRLDVKT
-459 DQFTLISG
+459 DEFTLISN
-467 RYNIQV
+467 RYQFQV
-473 FEIDKNGC
+473 FAIDKSDD
-481 VWWASGT
+481 VWLAADNSLFVWDSKT
-488 NLYLWEPKT
+488 EKLSPRLY
-497 GKINRRFYE
+497 NRR
-506 WKGMSNVRIT
+506 GISNVKIT
-516 QILSAKDG
+516 GILVTKDG

-531 GAGVFSYDGTTDS
+531 GSGVYSYNAATDS
-544 IRHYSSDKDGLLSD
+544 ISHYTSSEDGLLSD
-558 YCYNLVETP
+558 YCYNLAETP

-588 VRSIELRS
+588 VRSVELRS
-596 EKGMISSVSEGGGI
+596 EKGMISAVSEGGGI
-610 CVASDDR
+610 CVASDDH

-633 LYDVYNSD
+633 LYDVYNAD
-641 ANFYFSSLQVNNEL
+641 ANFYFSSLRVNNEP
-655 VRPNDSH
+655 VYPNDASH
-662 NILDV
+662 ILEV
-667 ALPFTKKLDLAYNQ
+667 ALPFTHQLDLAYNQ
-681 NNLSLTF
+681 NNLSFTF

-703 YMLEGFDDEWIS
+703 YMLEGFDDGWIS
-715 TDQYNVSYTN
+715 TDQYSINYTN
-725 LSPGNYRLRI
+725 LSPGNYRLRV
-735 RETGKKLS
+735 REMGNKLN

-751 LDICIHHPWFATSWF
+751 LAICIHRPWFATFWAYLF
-766 YLLYLLVAS
+766 YLLVVSA
-775 GVIYGFW
+775 VFYGFW
-782 RIRRTRRLLAAS
+782 RIRRTRHLLAVS
-794 LENEKVEKERL
+794 LEKEKTEKERI

-834 ELLMQNNKCPSG
+834 ELLMQSG
-846 VLRKLESVYKNAVH
+846 KFSSAALRKLESVHRNAVH

-890 LAKEVYAS
+890 LARDVYAS
-898 FEGLADSRH
+898 FEELAENRH
-907 INYTF
+907 ISYSF
-912 ESVGEELL
+912 ESADRELL
-920 LWFDPVQMQKVFY
+920 LWIDPVQMQKVFY

-947 TIKMCIRR
+947 TIRMYIRQ

-961 IGVYDTGCGIP
+961 IGVSDTGCGIP
-972 QDAQGLIFERFY
+972 QESLALIFERFY
-984 QVDGGQRSGEQG
+984 QVDGGQRNGVQG

-1003 TKSIVEAHRGKVE
+1003 TKSIVEAHRGEIE
-1016 VESTVGQGSCFKI
+1016 VKSAVGQGSCFKV
-1029 HLLLGNGHF
+1029 HLLMGNGHF
-1038 TAEELEHVP
+1038 LAEELEHAP
-1047 FVLSDMDWQA
+1047 AVLSEGVDWRQSSVPSEDGGGGQ
-1057 NPVPFE
+1057 PVMAE
-1063 DSKTDIPLSDAT
+1063 EEI
-1075 LIDGNPSSRPVVL
+1075 SSCRPVVL
-1088 LVEDDEEVLDMLVG
+1088 LVEDDEEVLEMLVG
-1102 IFSPMYQVHQ
+1102 IFSPLYQVHQ
-1112 ATNGQMG
+1112 AVNGQQG
-1119 LEMAKELH
+1119 LEMACELH

-1194 TRCRNL
+1194 TRCQNL
-1200 LNSRNLLLKRECP
+1200 LNSRRMLLKRERTVENAAVP
-1213 TGGTIVT
+1213 
-1220 QEAPGLSV
+1220 ENRGLSA

-1233 LDQATEVIRRHFDNP
+1233 LDQATEAIRRHFDNP
-1248 EFDMNLLASEL
+1248 DFDMNLLASEL

-1334 KNSE
+1334 KSEE

>member
-1 MIKLKSYFVFFFLL
+1 MLKLKSCFLFLL
-15 VGSCVYGQYF
+15 LLIGTCAYGQYF
-25 KKIGMKDGLSNLSVM
+25 KKIGMNDGLSNLSVM

-53 TMEGIDIYDG
+53 TMEGINIYDG
-63 TKIDKIKYCEIPVEQ
+63 TKIDKIKFCEVPSAQ
-78 GGGRKFI
+78 GRERKFI
-85 NGNIDQILRGEC
+85 NGNIDQILKDKHGK
-97 GRMFVRNNTSL
+97 MFVRNNFSL

-115 ERLREIRGSGV
+115 EEFQEVRANDV
-126 RTITLVDGSLWG
+126 RTITLVDDQLCG
-138 IVRDSL
+138 VVKDSL
-144 GAYDAEADYWDF
+144 GFYDVQNKHWNF
-156 KVRLDI
+156 K
-162 PNATCLQRLADRLYI
+162 QRLEIPSVTCMQQLAEKLYI
-177 GTMEGL
+177 GTMKGL
-183 YVWHLGK
+183 YLWSQEQLV
-190 LECILPNV
+190 CVLPDV
-198 EIFKLFASSK
+198 EIFRLFASSK
-208 GELWIASRMDGLY
+208 GELWIASRMDGLF
-221 RISKEGKLRKE
+221 RINSDGKLYRE

-248 EDAQQRIWF
+248 EDSQQNIWF

-266 NPFDDTYKVYRPGI
+266 NPFEDSYKVYRPGI
-280 YPGQL
+280 YLGQL

-294 FDKQETI
+294 CDKQGTI

-310 NYFNLGSD
+310 NYFNLESD
-318 LFTYYHPNSIQD
+318 LFTYYHPHHIQN
-330 GKSLS
+330 GKCLN

-357 GINCFDREKKQFSY
+357 GVNKFDRQKKLFSY
-371 LVASGENSIL
+371 FEATGGNSIL
-381 HDNIKTLAYARELGY
+381 HDNIKALAYAPDFDNLF
-396 MYIGTYT
+396 IGTYT
-403 GGLSRYDKRTGRFH
+403 GGLSRYDKRTGRFY
-417 NYLPLYKSKGIGPDG
+417 NYLPQYREKGTGPDG
-432 SIFYCLYKDGYLYV
+432 SIYCCLYRNGYLYV
-446 SAHNGFWLLDVNT
+446 SAHNGFWQLDVKT
-459 DQFTLISG
+459 EQFTLISN
-467 RYNIQV
+467 RYLFQN
-473 FEIDKNGC
+473 FAIDKEGN
-481 VWWASGT
+481 VWLAAGST
-488 NLYLWEPKT
+488 LFLWEPEHKT
-497 GKINRRFYE
+497 LKEQRYGQKGISKNVKIT
-506 WKGMSNVRIT
+506 K
-516 QILSAKDG
+516 ILSTKDG

-531 GAGVFSYDGTTDS
+531 GAGVFSYDSTTDS
-544 IRHYSSDKDGLLSD
+544 IRHYTSAKDGLLSD
-558 YCYNLVETP
+558 YCYNLAETP

-588 VRSIELRS
+588 VRSVELRS
-596 EKGMISSVSEGGGI
+596 EKGMISAVSEGGGI

-633 LYDVYNSD
+633 LYEVYNAD
-641 ANFYFSSLQVNNEL
+641 ANFYFSSLQVNNKL
-655 VRPNDSH
+655 VRPHDSH
-662 NILDV
+662 HILDV
-667 ALPFTKKLDLAYNQ
+667 ALPFTRKLDLAYNQ
-681 NNLSLTF
+681 NNLALTF

-703 YMLEGFDDEWIS
+703 YMLEGFDDDWIS
-715 TDQYNVSYTN
+715 TDQYSLSYTN
-725 LSPGNYRLRI
+725 LSPGNYVLKV
-735 RETGKKLS
+735 RETGNKLS
-743 DTYNKEIA
+743 DAYNKEIA
-751 LDICIHHPWFATSWF
+751 LEICIHRPWFATFWAYLC
-766 YLLYLLVAS
+766 YLLIVS
-775 GVIYGFW
+775 GILYGFW
-782 RIRRTRRLLAAS
+782 RIRRARHLLAVS
-794 LENEKVEKERL
+794 LENEKIEKERI

-834 ELLMQNNKCPSG
+834 ELLMQSDKFSSA
-846 VLRKLESVYKNAVH
+846 VLRKLESVHRNAVH

-880 LKVECRDVVS
+880 LKVECRDVVA
-890 LAKEVYAS
+890 LAREVYAS
-898 FEGLADSRH
+898 FEELAGNRRIS
-907 INYTF
+907 YSF
-912 ESVGEELL
+912 ESVDEELL

-942 TGDGG
+942 TEDGG
-947 TIKMCIRR
+947 TIKMYIRR

-961 IGVYDTGCGIP
+961 IGVADTGCGIP
-972 QDAQGLIFERFY
+972 QESLSLIFERFY
-984 QVDGGQRSGEQG
+984 QVDGGQRSGMQG

-1003 TKSIVEAHRGKVE
+1003 TKSIVEAHKGEIDVD
-1016 VESTVGQGSCFKI
+1016 STVGKGSCFKI
-1029 HLLLGNGHF
+1029 HLLMGNGHF
-1038 TAEELEHVP
+1038 SAEELEHAP
-1047 FVLSDMDWQA
+1047 AVLSGMDWQKPSA
-1057 NPVPFE
+1057 
-1063 DSKTDIPLSDAT
+1063 LSDKAEA
-1075 LIDGNPSSRPVVL
+1075 DEPVNDVSADEDASSRPVVL

-1102 IFSPMYQVHQ
+1102 IFSPAYQVHQ
-1112 ATNGQMG
+1112 ATDGQKG
-1119 LEMAKELH
+1119 LEMAGELH

-1164 AQASEDYTIE
+1164 AQASEDHTIE

-1200 LNSRNLLLKRECP
+1200 LNSRKMLLKRESSA
-1213 TGGTIVT
+1213 VNVAV
-1220 QEAPGLSV
+1220 QDAPGLSS

-1233 LDQATEVIRRHFDNP
+1233 LDQVTEAIRRHFDNP
-1248 EFDMNLLASEL
+1248 DFDMSLLASEL

-1324 YGVAPQSYRK
+1324 YGVSPQSYRK
-1334 KNSE
+1334 KNEE

>member
-1 MIKLKSYFVFFFLL
+1 MLKLKSCFLFLL
-15 VGSCVYGQYF
+15 LFIGTCAYGQYF
-25 KKIGMKDGLSNLSVM
+25 KKIGMNDGLSNLSVM

-53 TMEGIDIYDG
+53 SNEGINIYDG
-63 TKIDKIKYCEIPVEQ
+63 AKIEKLKSYEILVDGKKE
-78 GGGRKFI
+78 RKFI
-85 NGNIDQILRGEC
+85 NGSINQIVSDRL
-97 GRMFVRNNTSL
+97 GRIFIRNNGAL
-108 FEYDVFK
+108 IEYDVWC
-115 ERLREIRGSGV
+115 ETMRELRSDKV
-126 RTITLVDGSLWG
+126 KTITVVNGNLWS
-138 IVRDSL
+138 VMQDSL
-144 GAYDAEADYWDF
+144 MSYDTDTQSWS
-156 KVRLDI
+156 LI
-162 PNATCLQRLADRLYI
+162 QRLKIPDVTCMQQLDDRLYL
-177 GTMEGL
+177 GTMKGL
-183 YVWHLGK
+183 YLWHQNK
-190 LECILPNV
+190 ILPILSDV
-198 EIFKLFASSK
+198 EIFRLFASSK
-208 GELWIASRMDGLY
+208 GELWIASRMEGLF
-221 RISKEGKLRKE
+221 RIDTEGKLRRE
-232 EISSSRVVSGQ
+232 EISKSRVASEQ

-248 EDAQQRIWF
+248 EDSRHYIWF
-257 GTFDGLQVY
+257 GTFNGLQVY

-294 FDKQETI
+294 RDKQGTI

-310 NYFNLGSD
+310 NYFNLESD
-318 LFTYYHPNSIQD
+318 LFTYYHPHHIQD
-330 GKSLS
+330 GKCLN

-357 GINCFDREKKQFSY
+357 GVNKFDRQNKLFSY
-371 LVASGENSIL
+371 FEATGGNSIL
-381 HDNIKTLAYARELGY
+381 HDNIKTVAYAPDWEYL
-396 MYIGTYT
+396 YIGTYT

-417 NYLPLYKSKGIGPDG
+417 NYLPLYGGNKGLGPDG
-432 SIFYCLYKDGYLYV
+432 SIYYCLYKNGYLYV
-446 SAHNGFWLLDVNT
+446 SAHNGFWQLDVKT
-459 DQFTLISG
+459 DQFKLINDK
-467 RYNIQV
+467 YIFQI
-473 FEIDKNGC
+473 FEIDKKGN
-481 VWWASGT
+481 VWLASGK
-488 NLYLWEPKT
+488 NLFLWDSKT
-497 GKINRRFYE
+497 GKLNQRFYGR
-506 WKGMSNVRIT
+506 KGISNVKIT
-516 QILSAKDG
+516 KILSTKDG

-531 GAGVFSYDGTTDS
+531 GAGVFSYDSTTDS
-544 IRHYSSDKDGLLSD
+544 IRHYTSAKDGLLSD
-558 YCYNLVETP
+558 YCYNLAETP

-588 VRSIELRS
+588 VRSVELRS
-596 EKGMISSVSEGGGI
+596 EKGMISAVSEGGGI

-633 LYDVYNSD
+633 LYEVYNAD
-641 ANFYFSSLQVNNEL
+641 ANFYFSSLQVNNKL
-655 VRPNDSH
+655 VRPHDSH
-662 NILDV
+662 HILDV
-667 ALPFTKKLDLAYNQ
+667 ALPFTHKLDLTYNQ
-681 NNLSLTF
+681 NNLALTF

-703 YMLEGFDDEWIS
+703 YMLEGFDDDWIS
-715 TDQYNVSYTN
+715 TDQYSLSYTN
-725 LSPGNYRLRI
+725 LSPGNYVLKV
-735 RETGKKLS
+735 RETGNKLS
-743 DTYNKEIA
+743 DAYNKEIA
-751 LDICIHHPWFATSWF
+751 LEICIHRPWFATFWAYLC
-766 YLLYLLVAS
+766 YLLIVS
-775 GVIYGFW
+775 GILYGFW
-782 RIRRTRRLLAAS
+782 RIRRARHLLAVS
-794 LENEKVEKERL
+794 LENEKIEKERI

-834 ELLMQNNKCPSG
+834 ELLMQSDKFSSA
-846 VLRKLESVYKNAVH
+846 VLRKLESVHRNAVH

-880 LKVECRDVVS
+880 LKVECRDVVA
-890 LAKEVYAS
+890 LAREVYAS
-898 FEGLADSRH
+898 FEELAGNRRIS
-907 INYTF
+907 YSF
-912 ESVGEELL
+912 ESVDEELL

-942 TGDGG
+942 TEDGG
-947 TIKMCIRR
+947 TIKMYIRR

-961 IGVYDTGCGIP
+961 IGVVDTGCGIP
-972 QDAQGLIFERFY
+972 QEFLSLIFERFY
-984 QVDGGQRSGEQG
+984 QVDGGQRSGMQG

-1003 TKSIVEAHRGKVE
+1003 TKSIVEAHKGEIDVD
-1016 VESTVGQGSCFKI
+1016 STVGKGSCFKI
-1029 HLLLGNGHF
+1029 HLLMGNGHF
-1038 TAEELEHVP
+1038 SAEELEHAP
-1047 FVLSDMDWQA
+1047 AVLSGMNWQKPSA
-1057 NPVPFE
+1057 
-1063 DSKTDIPLSDAT
+1063 LSDKAEA
-1075 LIDGNPSSRPVVL
+1075 DEPVNDVSADEDASSRPVVL

-1102 IFSPMYQVHQ
+1102 IFSPAYQVHQ
-1112 ATNGQMG
+1112 ATDGQKG
-1119 LEMAKELH
+1119 LEMAGELH

-1164 AQASEDYTIE
+1164 AQASEDHTIE

-1200 LNSRNLLLKRECP
+1200 LNSRKMLLKRESSA
-1213 TGGTIVT
+1213 VNVAV
-1220 QEAPGLSV
+1220 QDAPGLSS

-1233 LDQATEVIRRHFDNP
+1233 LDQVTEAIRRHFDNP
-1248 EFDMNLLASEL
+1248 DFDMSLLASEL

-1324 YGVAPQSYRK
+1324 YGVSPQSYRK
-1334 KNSE
+1334 KNEE

>member
-1 MIKLKSYFVFFFLL
+1 MLKLKSCFLFLL
-15 VGSCVYGQYF
+15 LLIGTCAYGQYF
-25 KKIGMKDGLSNLSVM
+25 KKIGMNDGLSNLSVM

-53 TMEGIDIYDG
+53 TNEGINIYDG
-63 TKIDKIKYCEIPVEQ
+63 AKIEKLKSYEILVDGKKE
-78 GGGRKFI
+78 RKFI
-85 NGNIDQILRGEC
+85 NGSINQIVSDRL
-97 GRMFVRNNTSL
+97 GRIFIRNNGAL
-108 FEYDVFK
+108 IEYDVWC
-115 ERLREIRGSGV
+115 ETMRELRSDKV
-126 RTITLVDGSLWG
+126 KTITVVNGNLWS
-138 IVRDSL
+138 VMQDSL
-144 GAYDAEADYWDF
+144 MSYDTDTQSWS
-156 KVRLDI
+156 LI
-162 PNATCLQRLADRLYI
+162 QRLKIPDVTCMQQLDDRLYL
-177 GTMEGL
+177 GTMKGL
-183 YVWHLGK
+183 YLWHHNK
-190 LECILPNV
+190 LLPVLPDV
-198 EIFKLFASSK
+198 EIFRLFASSK
-208 GELWIASRMDGLY
+208 GELWIASRMEGLF
-221 RISKEGKLRKE
+221 RIDTEGKLRRE
-232 EISSSRVVSGQ
+232 EISKSRVASGQ

-248 EDAQQRIWF
+248 EDSRHYIWF
-257 GTFDGLQVY
+257 GTFNGLQVY

-294 FDKQETI
+294 RDKQGTI

-310 NYFNLGSD
+310 NYFNLESD
-318 LFTYYHPNSIQD
+318 LFTYYHPHHIQD
-330 GKSLS
+330 GKCLN

-357 GINCFDREKKQFSY
+357 GVNKFDRQNKLFSY
-371 LVASGENSIL
+371 FEATGGNSIL
-381 HDNIKTLAYARELGY
+381 HDNIKTVAYAPDWEYL
-396 MYIGTYT
+396 YIGTYT

-417 NYLPLYKSKGIGPDG
+417 NYLPLYGGNKGLGPDG
-432 SIFYCLYKDGYLYV
+432 SIYYCLYKNGYLYV
-446 SAHNGFWLLDVNT
+446 SAHNGFWQLDVKT
-459 DQFTLISG
+459 DRFKLINDK
-467 RYNIQV
+467 YIFQI
-473 FEIDKNGC
+473 FEIDKKGN
-481 VWWASGT
+481 VWLASGK
-488 NLYLWEPKT
+488 NLFLWDSKT
-497 GKINRRFYE
+497 GKLNQRFYGR
-506 WKGMSNVRIT
+506 KGISNVKIT
-516 QILSAKDG
+516 KILSTKDG

-531 GAGVFSYDGTTDS
+531 GAGVFSYDSTTDS
-544 IRHYSSDKDGLLSD
+544 IRHYTSAKDGLLSD
-558 YCYNLVETP
+558 YCYNLAETP

-588 VRSIELRS
+588 VRSVELRS
-596 EKGMISSVSEGGGI
+596 EKGMISAVSEGGGV

-633 LYDVYNSD
+633 LYEVYNAD
-641 ANFYFSSLQVNNEL
+641 ANFYFSSLQVNNKL
-655 VRPNDSH
+655 VRPHDSH
-662 NILDV
+662 HILDV
-667 ALPFTKKLDLAYNQ
+667 ALPFTRKLDLAYNQ
-681 NNLSLTF
+681 NNLALTF

-703 YMLEGFDDEWIS
+703 YMLEGFDDDWIS
-715 TDQYNVSYTN
+715 TDQYSLSYTN
-725 LSPGNYRLRI
+725 LSPGNYVLKV
-735 RETGKKLS
+735 RETGNKLS
-743 DTYNKEIA
+743 DAYNKEIA
-751 LDICIHHPWFATSWF
+751 LEICIHRPWFATFWAYLC
-766 YLLYLLVAS
+766 YLLIVS
-775 GVIYGFW
+775 GILYGFW
-782 RIRRTRRLLAAS
+782 RIRRARHLLAVS
-794 LENEKVEKERL
+794 LENEKIEKERI

-834 ELLMQNNKCPSG
+834 ELLMQSDKFSAA
-846 VLRKLESVYKNAVH
+846 VLRKLESVHRNAVH

-880 LKVECRDVVS
+880 LKVECRDVVA
-890 LAKEVYAS
+890 LAREVYAS
-898 FEGLADSRH
+898 FEELAGNRRIS
-907 INYTF
+907 YSF
-912 ESVGEELL
+912 ESVDEELL

-942 TGDGG
+942 TEDGG
-947 TIKMCIRR
+947 TIKMYIRR

-961 IGVYDTGCGIP
+961 IGVADTGCGIP
-972 QDAQGLIFERFY
+972 QESLSLIFERFY
-984 QVDGGQRSGEQG
+984 QVDGGQRSGMQG

-1003 TKSIVEAHRGKVE
+1003 TKSIVEAHKGEIDVD
-1016 VESTVGQGSCFKI
+1016 STVGKGSCFKI
-1029 HLLLGNGHF
+1029 HLLMGNGHF
-1038 TAEELEHVP
+1038 SAEELEHAP
-1047 FVLSDMDWQA
+1047 AVLSGMDWQKPSA
-1057 NPVPFE
+1057 
-1063 DSKTDIPLSDAT
+1063 LSDKAEADEPVNDV
-1075 LIDGNPSSRPVVL
+1075 LADEDASSRPVVL

-1102 IFSPMYQVHQ
+1102 IFSPAYQVHQ
-1112 ATNGQMG
+1112 ATDGQKG
-1119 LEMAKELH
+1119 LEMAGELH

-1164 AQASEDYTIE
+1164 AQASEDHTIE

-1200 LNSRNLLLKRECP
+1200 LNSRKMLLKRESSA
-1213 TGGTIVT
+1213 VNVAV
-1220 QEAPGLSV
+1220 QDAPGLSS

-1233 LDQATEVIRRHFDNP
+1233 LDQVTEAIRRHFDNP
-1248 EFDMNLLASEL
+1248 DFDMSLLASEL

-1324 YGVAPQSYRK
+1324 YGVSPQSYRK
-1334 KNSE
+1334 KNEE

>member
-1 MIKLKSYFVFFFLL
+1 MLKLKSCFLFLL
-15 VGSCVYGQYF
+15 LLIGTCAYGQYF
-25 KKIGMKDGLSNLSVM
+25 KKIGMNDGLSNLSVM

-53 TMEGIDIYDG
+53 TNEGINIYDG
-63 TKIDKIKYCEIPVEQ
+63 AKIERIKYCEVSSEQ
-78 GGGRKFI
+78 GKIRKFI
-85 NGNIDQILRGEC
+85 NGNIDQILKDSYGK
-97 GRMFVRNNTSL
+97 MFIRNNFSL
-108 FEYDVFK
+108 FEYDVFN
-115 ERLREIRGSGV
+115 ETIRELCASNV
-126 RTITLVDGSLWG
+126 RTIAWMHGQLWAV
-138 IVRDSL
+138 IKDSL
-144 GAYDAEADYWDF
+144 GIYNQERDCWTF
-156 KVRLDI
+156 NKRLRI
-162 PNATCLQRLADRLYI
+162 PGVTCMQQLADRLYI
-177 GTMEGL
+177 GTMKGL
-183 YVWHLGK
+183 YLWYQEQLV
-190 LECILPNV
+190 CVLPDV
-198 EIFKLFASSK
+198 KIFRLFASSK
-208 GELWIASRMDGLY
+208 GELWIASRMDGLF
-221 RISKEGKLRKE
+221 RINSDGKLYRE

-248 EDAQQRIWF
+248 EDSQQNIWF

-266 NPFDDTYKVYRPGI
+266 NPFEDSYKVYRPGI
-280 YPGQL
+280 YPGQI

-294 FDKQETI
+294 CDNQGTI

-310 NYFNLGSD
+310 NYFNLESD
-318 LFTYYHPNSIQD
+318 LFTYYHPHHIQD
-330 GKSLS
+330 GKCLN

-357 GINCFDREKKQFSY
+357 GVNKFDRKKRTFSY
-371 LVASGENSIL
+371 YEATGGNSLL
-381 HDNIKTLAYARELGY
+381 HDNIKTVAYASDLE
-396 MYIGTYT
+396 YIYVGTYT
-403 GGLSRYDKRTGRFH
+403 GGLSRYDKRTGRFY
-417 NYLPLYKSKGIGPDG
+417 NYLFQYKSKGIGPDG
-432 SIFYCLYKDGYLYV
+432 SIYYCLYREGYLYV
-446 SAHNGFWLLDVNT
+446 AAHNGFWQLDVNT
-459 DQFTLISG
+459 DQFTLISNH
-467 RYNIQV
+467 YNIQV

-481 VWWASGT
+481 IWWASGK
-488 NLYLWEPKT
+488 NLFSWNPKNE
-497 GKINRRFYE
+497 KIDRRFYVQE
-506 WKGMSNVRIT
+506 DISNARIT
-516 QILSAKDG
+516 QILSARDG

-531 GAGVFSYDGTTDS
+531 GAGVFSYDSTTDS
-544 IRHYSSDKDGLLSD
+544 IRHYTSAKDGLLSD
-558 YCYNLVETP
+558 YCYNLAETP

-588 VRSIELRS
+588 VRSVELRS
-596 EKGMISSVSEGGGI
+596 EKGMISAVSEGGGI

-633 LYDVYNSD
+633 LYEVYNAD
-641 ANFYFSSLQVNNEL
+641 ANFYFSSLQVNNKL
-655 VRPNDSH
+655 VRPHDSH
-662 NILDV
+662 HILDV
-667 ALPFTKKLDLAYNQ
+667 ALPFTRKLDLAYNQ
-681 NNLSLTF
+681 NNLALTF

-703 YMLEGFDDEWIS
+703 YMLGGFDDDWIS
-715 TDQYNVSYTN
+715 TDQYSLSYTN
-725 LSPGNYRLRI
+725 LSPGNYVLKV
-735 RETGKKLS
+735 RETGNKLS
-743 DTYNKEIA
+743 DAYNKEIA
-751 LDICIHHPWFATSWF
+751 LEICIHRPWFATFWAYLC
-766 YLLYLLVAS
+766 YLLIVS
-775 GVIYGFW
+775 GILYGFW
-782 RIRRTRRLLAAS
+782 RIRRARHLLAVS
-794 LENEKVEKERL
+794 LENEKIEKERI

-834 ELLMQNNKCPSG
+834 ELLMQSDKFSAA
-846 VLRKLESVYKNAVH
+846 VLRKLESVHRNAVH

-880 LKVECRDVVS
+880 LKVECRDVVA
-890 LAKEVYAS
+890 LAREVYAS
-898 FEGLADSRH
+898 FEELAGNRRIS
-907 INYTF
+907 YSF
-912 ESVGEELL
+912 ESVDEELL

-942 TGDGG
+942 TEDGG
-947 TIKMCIRR
+947 TIKMYIRR

-961 IGVYDTGCGIP
+961 IGVADTGCGIP
-972 QDAQGLIFERFY
+972 QESLSLIFERFY
-984 QVDGGQRSGEQG
+984 QVDGGQRSGMQG

-1003 TKSIVEAHRGKVE
+1003 TKSIVEAHKGEIDVD
-1016 VESTVGQGSCFKI
+1016 STVGKGSCFKI
-1029 HLLLGNGHF
+1029 HLLMGNGHF
-1038 TAEELEHVP
+1038 SAEELEHAP
-1047 FVLSDMDWQA
+1047 AVLSGMDWQK
-1057 NPVPFE
+1057 PSVPFDKVEATEPVNDVLADE
-1063 DSKTDIPLSDAT
+1063 DA
-1075 LIDGNPSSRPVVL
+1075 SSRPVVL

-1102 IFSPMYQVHQ
+1102 IFSPAYQVHQ
-1112 ATNGQMG
+1112 ATDGQKG
-1119 LEMAKELH
+1119 LEMAGELH

-1164 AQASEDYTIE
+1164 AQASEDHTIE

-1200 LNSRNLLLKRECP
+1200 LNSRKMLLKRESSA
-1213 TGGTIVT
+1213 VNVAV
-1220 QEAPGLSV
+1220 QDAPGLSS

-1233 LDQATEVIRRHFDNP
+1233 LDQVTEAIRRHFDNP
-1248 EFDMNLLASEL
+1248 VFDMSLLASEL

-1324 YGVAPQSYRK
+1324 YGVSPQSYRK
-1334 KNSE
+1334 KNEE

>member
-1 MIKLKSYFVFFFLL
+1 MFKLRSYLIFLFL
-15 VGSCVYGQYF
+15 CIGNCVHGQYF
-25 KKIGMKDGLSNLSVM
+25 KKIGVNDGLSNLSVL
-40 SICQDTLGRMWFG
+40 SIYQDTLGRMWFG
-53 TMEGIDIYDG
+53 TNEGINIYDG
-63 TKIDKIKYCEIPVEQ
+63 TKIAKLKSYEILVDGKTE
-78 GGGRKFI
+78 RKFI
-85 NGNIDQILRGEC
+85 SGSVNQIICDSSG
-97 GRMFVRNNTSL
+97 MIFIRNNGVL
-108 FEYDVFK
+108 IEYDVWLEK
-115 ERLREIRGSGV
+115 MRELYSDKV
-126 RTITLVDGSLWG
+126 KTITLVDGSLWCV
-138 IVRDSL
+138 VRDSL
-144 GAYDAEADYWDF
+144 MMYNSKEQSWSLIQ
-156 KVRLDI
+156 RMDI
-162 PNATCLQRLADRLYI
+162 PDVTCMQQLDEHLYI
-177 GTMEGL
+177 GTMKGL
-183 YVWHLGK
+183 YVWDQKQL
-190 LECILPNV
+190 LPVLPDV
-198 EIFKLFASSK
+198 EIFRLFVSSRK
-208 GELWIASRMDGLY
+208 ELWIASRMDGLF
-221 RISKEGKLRKE
+221 RMNADGKICKEK
-232 EISSSRVVSGQ
+232 ISSSRVVSGQ

-248 EDAQQRIWF
+248 EDNRHHIWF
-257 GTFDGLQVY
+257 GTFDGLQEY
-266 NPFDDTYKVYRPGI
+266 DPYDDLYKVHKPGV
-280 YPGQL
+280 YPGLL

-294 FDKQETI
+294 RDKQGTI

-310 NYFNLGSD
+310 NYFNLESD
-318 LFTYYHPNSIQD
+318 LFTYYHPFHLKE
-330 GKSLS
+330 GKCLN
-335 FPIVGQIVEDD
+335 FPIVGPIVEDD

-357 GINCFDREKKQFSY
+357 GVNRFNRQKKTFSY
-371 LVASGENSIL
+371 FEASGEENSLL
-381 HDNIKTLAYARELGY
+381 HDNIKTVAYVPERNSV
-396 MYIGTYT
+396 YIGTYT
-403 GGLSRYDKRTGRFH
+403 GGLSRYDKRTGHFH
-417 NYLPLYKSKGIGPDG
+417 NYLLSYKSKGVGPDG
-432 SIFYCLYKDGYLYV
+432 SIYHCAYRDGYLYV
-446 SAHNGFWLLDVNT
+446 SAHNGFWRLDVNT
-459 DQFTLISG
+459 DKFVLIDN
-467 RYNIQV
+467 RYIFQS
-473 FEIDKNGC
+473 FEIDKNND
-481 VWWASGT
+481 VWLAAGH
-488 NLYLWEPKT
+488 NLFFWDSKT
-497 GKINRRFYE
+497 GKMNLRFYNHR
-506 WKGMSNVRIT
+506 GIANVKIT
-516 QILSAKDG
+516 SILSAKDG
-524 TIYFSTL
+524 TVYFSTL
-531 GAGVFSYDGTTDS
+531 GGGVYSYDSMTDS
-544 IRHYSSDKDGLLSD
+544 VRHYTSATDGLLSD
-558 YCYNLVETP
+558 YCYNLAETP

-581 YSPFNGT
+581 FSPFNGM

-596 EKGMISSVSEGGGI
+596 EKGMISAVSEGGGI

-626 ISFSERE
+626 ISFNERE
-633 LYDVYNSD
+633 LYEVYNAD
-641 ANFYFSSLQVNNEL
+641 ANFYFSTLQVNNEL
-655 VRPNDSH
+655 VCPGDNH
-662 NILDV
+662 KILET
-667 ALPFTKKLDLAYNQ
+667 ALPFTQKLDLAYDQ
-681 NNLSLTF
+681 NNLSLSF

-703 YMLEGFDDEWIS
+703 YMLEGFDDDWIS

-725 LSPGNYRLRI
+725 LSPGKYRLRV
-735 RETGKKLS
+735 RETGNKLS

-751 LDICIHHPWFATSWF
+751 LYICIHRPWFATFGAYLF
-766 YLLYLLVAS
+766 YLIVVS
-775 GVIYGFW
+775 GISYGFW
-782 RIRRTRRLLAAS
+782 RIRRARRLLAIS

-834 ELLMQNNKCPSG
+834 ELLMQSNKFSSG
-846 VLRKLESVYKNAVH
+846 VYRKLESVYKNAIH

-880 LKVECRDVVS
+880 LKVECRDIVS
-890 LAKEVYAS
+890 LAKEVYVS
-898 FEGLADSRH
+898 FEELASSH
-907 INYTF
+907 NINYVF
-912 ESVGEELL
+912 ESMDDDLL
-920 LWFDPVQMQKVFY
+920 VWFDPVQMQKIFY

-942 TGDGG
+942 TEDGG
-947 TIKMCIRR
+947 SIKMYVRR

-961 IGVYDTGCGIP
+961 IGVADTGCGIP
-972 QDAQGLIFERFY
+972 QDVQGLIFERFY
-984 QVDGGQRSGEQG
+984 QVDGGQRNGIQG

-1003 TKSIVEAHRGKVE
+1003 TKSIVEAHRGE
-1016 VESTVGQGSCFKI
+1016 IRVESTVRKGSCFKI

-1047 FVLSDMDWQA
+1047 TVLPDMDWQ
-1057 NPVPFE
+1057 
-1063 DSKTDIPLSDAT
+1063 KTPAVIDGIVTDDAT
-1075 LIDGNPSSRPVVL
+1075 LADKELSSRPVVL

-1102 IFSPMYQVHQ
+1102 IFLPTYQVHQ

-1159 VVLLT
+1159 IVLLT

-1200 LNSRNLLLKRECP
+1200 LNNRKLLMNRESSAVNVA
-1213 TGGTIVT
+1213 I
-1220 QEAPGLSV
+1220 QASPGLSD
-1228 ADQAL
+1228 ADKVL
-1233 LDQATEVIRRHFDNP
+1233 LDQATEVIRHHFDNP
-1248 EFDMNLLASEL
+1248 DFDMNLLASEL

-1324 YGVAPQSYRK
+1324 YGIAPQGYRK

>member
-1 MIKLKSYFVFFFLL
+1 MLKLKSCFLFLL
-15 VGSCVYGQYF
+15 LLIGTFAYGQYF
-25 KKIGMKDGLSNLSVM
+25 KKIGINDGLSNLSVM

-53 TMEGIDIYDG
+53 TMDGINIYDG
-63 TKIDKIKYCEIPVEQ
+63 AKIEKLKSYEILVDGKKE
-78 GGGRKFI
+78 RKFI
-85 NGNIDQILRGEC
+85 NGSINQIVSDRL
-97 GRMFVRNNTSL
+97 GRIFIRNNGAL
-108 FEYDVFK
+108 IEYDVWC
-115 ERLREIRGSGV
+115 ETMRELRSDKV
-126 RTITLVDGSLWG
+126 KTITVVNGNLWS
-138 IVRDSL
+138 VMQDSL
-144 GAYDAEADYWDF
+144 MSYDTDTQSWS
-156 KVRLDI
+156 LI
-162 PNATCLQRLADRLYI
+162 QRLKIPDVTCMQQLDDRLYL
-177 GTMEGL
+177 GTMKGL
-183 YVWHLGK
+183 YLWHHNK
-190 LECILPNV
+190 LLPVLPDV
-198 EIFKLFASSK
+198 EIFRLFASSK
-208 GELWIASRMDGLY
+208 GELWIASRMEGLF
-221 RISKEGKLRKE
+221 RIDTEGKLRRE
-232 EISSSRVVSGQ
+232 EISKSRVASGQ

-248 EDAQQRIWF
+248 EDSRHYIWF
-257 GTFDGLQVY
+257 GTFNGLQVY

-294 FDKQETI
+294 RDKQGTI

-310 NYFNLGSD
+310 NYFNLESD
-318 LFTYYHPNSIQD
+318 LFTYYHPHHIQD
-330 GKSLS
+330 GKCLN

-357 GINCFDREKKQFSY
+357 GVNKFDRQNKLFSY
-371 LVASGENSIL
+371 FEATGGNSIL
-381 HDNIKTLAYARELGY
+381 HDNIKTVAYAPDWEYL
-396 MYIGTYT
+396 YIGTYT

-417 NYLPLYKSKGIGPDG
+417 NYLPLYGGNKGLGPDG
-432 SIFYCLYKDGYLYV
+432 SIYYCLYKNGYLYV
-446 SAHNGFWLLDVNT
+446 SAHNGFWQLDVKT
-459 DQFTLISG
+459 DRFKLINDK
-467 RYNIQV
+467 YIFQI
-473 FEIDKNGC
+473 FEIDKKGN
-481 VWWASGT
+481 VWLASGK
-488 NLYLWEPKT
+488 NLFLWDSKT
-497 GKINRRFYE
+497 GKLNQRFYGR
-506 WKGMSNVRIT
+506 KGISNVKIT
-516 QILSAKDG
+516 KILSTKDG

-531 GAGVFSYDGTTDS
+531 GAGVFSYDSTTDS
-544 IRHYSSDKDGLLSD
+544 IRHYTSAKDGLLSD
-558 YCYNLVETP
+558 YCYNLAETP

-588 VRSIELRS
+588 VRSVELRS
-596 EKGMISSVSEGGGI
+596 EKGMISAVSEGGGI

-633 LYDVYNSD
+633 LYEVYNAD
-641 ANFYFSSLQVNNEL
+641 ANFYFSSLQVNNKL
-655 VRPNDSH
+655 VRPHDSH
-662 NILDV
+662 HILDV
-667 ALPFTKKLDLAYNQ
+667 ALPFTRKLDLAYNQ
-681 NNLSLTF
+681 NNLALTF

-703 YMLEGFDDEWIS
+703 YMLEGFDDDWIS
-715 TDQYNVSYTN
+715 TDQYSLSYTN
-725 LSPGNYRLRI
+725 LSPGNYVLKV
-735 RETGKKLS
+735 RETGNKLS
-743 DTYNKEIA
+743 DAYNKEIA
-751 LDICIHHPWFATSWF
+751 LEICIHRPWFATFWAYLC
-766 YLLYLLVAS
+766 YLLIVS
-775 GVIYGFW
+775 GILYGFW
-782 RIRRTRRLLAAS
+782 RIRRARHLLAVS
-794 LENEKVEKERL
+794 LENEKIEKERI

-834 ELLMQNNKCPSG
+834 ELLMQSDKFSSA
-846 VLRKLESVYKNAVH
+846 VLRKLESVHRNAVH

-880 LKVECRDVVS
+880 LKVECRDVVA
-890 LAKEVYAS
+890 LAREVYAS
-898 FEGLADSRH
+898 FEELAGNRRIS
-907 INYTF
+907 YSF
-912 ESVGEELL
+912 ESVDEELF

-942 TGDGG
+942 TEDGG
-947 TIKMCIRR
+947 TIKMYIRR

-961 IGVYDTGCGIP
+961 IGVADTGCGIP
-972 QDAQGLIFERFY
+972 QESLSLIFERFY
-984 QVDGGQRSGEQG
+984 QVDGGQRSGMQG

-1003 TKSIVEAHRGKVE
+1003 TKSIVEAHKGEIDVD
-1016 VESTVGQGSCFKI
+1016 STVGKGSCFKI
-1029 HLLLGNGHF
+1029 HLLMGNGHF
-1038 TAEELEHVP
+1038 SAEELEHAP
-1047 FVLSDMDWQA
+1047 AVLSGMDWQKPSA
-1057 NPVPFE
+1057 
-1063 DSKTDIPLSDAT
+1063 LSDKAEADEPVNDV
-1075 LIDGNPSSRPVVL
+1075 LVDEDASSRPVVL

-1102 IFSPMYQVHQ
+1102 IFSPAYQVHQ
-1112 ATNGQMG
+1112 ATDGQKG
-1119 LEMAKELH
+1119 LEMAGELH

-1164 AQASEDYTIE
+1164 AQASEDHTIE

-1200 LNSRNLLLKRECP
+1200 LNSRKMLLKRESFA
-1213 TGGTIVT
+1213 VNVAV
-1220 QEAPGLSV
+1220 QDAPGLSS

-1233 LDQATEVIRRHFDNP
+1233 LDQVTEAIRRHFDNP
-1248 EFDMNLLASEL
+1248 DFDMSLLASEL

-1324 YGVAPQSYRK
+1324 YGVSPQSYRK
-1334 KNSE
+1334 KNEE

>member
-1 MIKLKSYFVFFFLL
+1 MLKLKSCFLFLL
-15 VGSCVYGQYF
+15 LLIGTCAYGQYF
-25 KKIGMKDGLSNLSVM
+25 KKIGMNDGLSNLSVM

-53 TMEGIDIYDG
+53 TNEGINIYDG
-63 TKIDKIKYCEIPVEQ
+63 AKIEKLKSYEILVDGKKE
-78 GGGRKFI
+78 RKFI
-85 NGNIDQILRGEC
+85 NGSINQIVSDRL
-97 GRMFVRNNTSL
+97 GRIFIRNNGAL
-108 FEYDVFK
+108 IEYDVWC
-115 ERLREIRGSGV
+115 ETMRELRSDKV
-126 RTITLVDGSLWG
+126 KTITVVNGNLWS
-138 IVRDSL
+138 VMQDSL
-144 GAYDAEADYWDF
+144 MSYDTDTQSWS
-156 KVRLDI
+156 LI
-162 PNATCLQRLADRLYI
+162 QRLKIPDVTCMQQLDDRLYL
-177 GTMEGL
+177 GTMKGL
-183 YVWHLGK
+183 YLWHHNK
-190 LECILPNV
+190 LLPVLPDV
-198 EIFKLFASSK
+198 EIFRLFASSK
-208 GELWIASRMDGLY
+208 GELWIASRMEGLF
-221 RISKEGKLRKE
+221 RIDTEGKLRRE
-232 EISSSRVVSGQ
+232 EISKSRVASGQ

-248 EDAQQRIWF
+248 EDSRHYIWF
-257 GTFDGLQVY
+257 GTFNGLQVY

-294 FDKQETI
+294 RDKQGTI

-310 NYFNLGSD
+310 NYFNLESD
-318 LFTYYHPNSIQD
+318 LFTYYHPHHIQD
-330 GKSLS
+330 GKCLN

-357 GINCFDREKKQFSY
+357 GVNKFDRQNKLFSY
-371 LVASGENSIL
+371 FEATGGNSIL
-381 HDNIKTLAYARELGY
+381 HDNIKTVAYAPDWEYL
-396 MYIGTYT
+396 YIGTYT
-403 GGLSRYDKRTGRFH
+403 GGLSRYDKRIGRFH
-417 NYLPLYKSKGIGPDG
+417 NYLPLYGGNKGLGPDG
-432 SIFYCLYKDGYLYV
+432 SIYYCLYKNGYLYV
-446 SAHNGFWLLDVNT
+446 SAHNGFWQLDVKT
-459 DQFTLISG
+459 DQFKLINDK
-467 RYNIQV
+467 YIFQI
-473 FEIDKNGC
+473 FEIDKKGN
-481 VWWASGT
+481 VWLASGK
-488 NLYLWEPKT
+488 NLFLWDSKT
-497 GKINRRFYE
+497 GKLNQRFYGR
-506 WKGMSNVRIT
+506 KGISNVKIT
-516 QILSAKDG
+516 KILSTKDG

-531 GAGVFSYDGTTDS
+531 GVGVFSYDSTTDS
-544 IRHYSSDKDGLLSD
+544 IRHYTSAKDGLLSD
-558 YCYNLVETP
+558 YCYNLAETP

-588 VRSIELRS
+588 VRSVELRS
-596 EKGMISSVSEGGGI
+596 EKGMISAVSEGGGI

-633 LYDVYNSD
+633 LYEVYNAD
-641 ANFYFSSLQVNNEL
+641 ANFYFSSLQVNNKL
-655 VRPNDSH
+655 VRPHDSH
-662 NILDV
+662 HILDV
-667 ALPFTKKLDLAYNQ
+667 ALPFTHKLDLTYNQ
-681 NNLSLTF
+681 NNLALTF

-703 YMLEGFDDEWIS
+703 YMLEGFDDDWIS
-715 TDQYNVSYTN
+715 TDQYSLSYTN
-725 LSPGNYRLRI
+725 LSPGNYVLKV
-735 RETGKKLS
+735 RETGNKLS
-743 DTYNKEIA
+743 DAYNKEIA
-751 LDICIHHPWFATSWF
+751 LEICIHRPWFATFWAYLC
-766 YLLYLLVAS
+766 YLLIVS
-775 GVIYGFW
+775 GILYGFW
-782 RIRRTRRLLAAS
+782 RIRRARHLLAVS
-794 LENEKVEKERL
+794 LENEKIEKERI

-834 ELLMQNNKCPSG
+834 ELLMQSDKFSSA
-846 VLRKLESVYKNAVH
+846 VLRKLESVHRNAVH

-880 LKVECRDVVS
+880 LKVECRDVVA
-890 LAKEVYAS
+890 LAREVYAS
-898 FEGLADSRH
+898 FEELAGNRRIS
-907 INYTF
+907 YSF
-912 ESVGEELL
+912 ESVDEELL

-942 TGDGG
+942 TEDGG
-947 TIKMCIRR
+947 TIKMYIRR

-961 IGVYDTGCGIP
+961 IGVADTGCGIP
-972 QDAQGLIFERFY
+972 QESLSLIFERFY
-984 QVDGGQRSGEQG
+984 QVDGGQRSGMQG

-1003 TKSIVEAHRGKVE
+1003 TKSIVEAHKGEIDVD
-1016 VESTVGQGSCFKI
+1016 STVGKGSCFKI
-1029 HLLLGNGHF
+1029 HLLMGNGHF
-1038 TAEELEHVP
+1038 SAEELEHAP
-1047 FVLSDMDWQA
+1047 AVLSGMDWQKPSA
-1057 NPVPFE
+1057 
-1063 DSKTDIPLSDAT
+1063 LSDKAEA
-1075 LIDGNPSSRPVVL
+1075 DEPVNDVSADEDASSRPVVL

-1102 IFSPMYQVHQ
+1102 IFSPAYQVHQ
-1112 ATNGQMG
+1112 ATDGQKG
-1119 LEMAKELH
+1119 LEMAGELH

-1164 AQASEDYTIE
+1164 AQASEDHTIE

-1200 LNSRNLLLKRECP
+1200 LNSRKMLLKRESSA
-1213 TGGTIVT
+1213 VNVAV
-1220 QEAPGLSV
+1220 QDAPGLSS

-1233 LDQATEVIRRHFDNP
+1233 LDQVTEAIRRHFDNP
-1248 EFDMNLLASEL
+1248 DFDMSLLASEL

-1324 YGVAPQSYRK
+1324 YGVSPQSYRK
-1334 KNSE
+1334 KNEE

>member
-1 MIKLKSYFVFFFLL
+1 MLKLKSCFLFLL
-15 VGSCVYGQYF
+15 LLIGTCAYGQYF
-25 KKIGMKDGLSNLSVM
+25 KKIGMNDGLSNLSVM

-53 TMEGIDIYDG
+53 TNEGINIYDG
-63 TKIDKIKYCEIPVEQ
+63 AKIEKLKSYEILVDGKKE
-78 GGGRKFI
+78 RKFI
-85 NGNIDQILRGEC
+85 NGSINQIVSDRL
-97 GRMFVRNNTSL
+97 GRIFIRNNGAL
-108 FEYDVFK
+108 IEYDVWR
-115 ERLREIRGSGV
+115 ETMRELRSDKV
-126 RTITLVDGSLWG
+126 KTITVVNGNLWS
-138 IVRDSL
+138 VMQDSL
-144 GAYDAEADYWDF
+144 MSYDTDTQSWS
-156 KVRLDI
+156 LI
-162 PNATCLQRLADRLYI
+162 QRLKIPDVTCMQQLDDRLYL
-177 GTMEGL
+177 GTMKGL
-183 YVWHLGK
+183 YLWHHNK
-190 LECILPNV
+190 LLPVLPDV
-198 EIFKLFASSK
+198 EIFRLFASSK
-208 GELWIASRMDGLY
+208 GELWIASRMEGLF
-221 RISKEGKLRKE
+221 RIDTEGKLRRE
-232 EISSSRVVSGQ
+232 EISKSRVASGQ

-248 EDAQQRIWF
+248 EDSRHYIWF
-257 GTFDGLQVY
+257 GTFNGLQVY

-294 FDKQETI
+294 RDKQGTI

-310 NYFNLGSD
+310 NYFNLESD
-318 LFTYYHPNSIQD
+318 LFTYYHPHHIQD
-330 GKSLS
+330 GKCLN

-357 GINCFDREKKQFSY
+357 GVNKFDRQNKLFSY
-371 LVASGENSIL
+371 FEATGGNSIL
-381 HDNIKTLAYARELGY
+381 HDNIKTVAYAPDWEYL
-396 MYIGTYT
+396 YIGTYT

-417 NYLPLYKSKGIGPDG
+417 NYLPLYGGNKGLGPDG
-432 SIFYCLYKDGYLYV
+432 SIYYCLYKNGYLYV
-446 SAHNGFWLLDVNT
+446 SAHNGFWQLDVKT
-459 DQFTLISG
+459 DQFKLINDK
-467 RYNIQV
+467 YIFQI
-473 FEIDKNGC
+473 FEIDKKGN
-481 VWWASGT
+481 VWLASGK
-488 NLYLWEPKT
+488 NLFLWDSKT
-497 GKINRRFYE
+497 GKLNQRFYGR
-506 WKGMSNVRIT
+506 KGISNVKIT
-516 QILSAKDG
+516 KILSTKDG

-531 GAGVFSYDGTTDS
+531 GAGVFSYDSTTDS
-544 IRHYSSDKDGLLSD
+544 IRHYTSAKDGLLSD
-558 YCYNLVETP
+558 YCYNLAETP

-588 VRSIELRS
+588 VRSVELRS
-596 EKGMISSVSEGGGI
+596 EKGMISAVSEGGGI

-633 LYDVYNSD
+633 LYEVYNAD
-641 ANFYFSSLQVNNEL
+641 ANFYFSSLQVNNKL
-655 VRPNDSH
+655 VRPHDSH
-662 NILDV
+662 HILDV
-667 ALPFTKKLDLAYNQ
+667 ALPFTRKLDLAYNQ
-681 NNLSLTF
+681 NNLALTF

-703 YMLEGFDDEWIS
+703 YMLEGFDDDWIS
-715 TDQYNVSYTN
+715 TDQYSLSYTN
-725 LSPGNYRLRI
+725 LSPGNYVLKV
-735 RETGKKLS
+735 RETGNKLS
-743 DTYNKEIA
+743 DAYNKEIA
-751 LDICIHHPWFATSWF
+751 LEICIHRPWFATFWAYLC
-766 YLLYLLVAS
+766 YLLIVS
-775 GVIYGFW
+775 GILYGFW
-782 RIRRTRRLLAAS
+782 RIRRARHLLAVS
-794 LENEKVEKERL
+794 LENEKIEKERI

-834 ELLMQNNKCPSG
+834 ELLMQSDKFSSA
-846 VLRKLESVYKNAVH
+846 VLRKLESVHRNAVH

-880 LKVECRDVVS
+880 LKVECRDVVA
-890 LAKEVYAS
+890 LAREVYAS
-898 FEGLADSRH
+898 FEELAGNRRIS
-907 INYTF
+907 YSF
-912 ESVGEELL
+912 ESVDEELL

-942 TGDGG
+942 TEDGG
-947 TIKMCIRR
+947 TIKMYIRR

-961 IGVYDTGCGIP
+961 IGVADTGCGIP
-972 QDAQGLIFERFY
+972 QESLSLIFERFY
-984 QVDGGQRSGEQG
+984 QVDGGQRSGMQG

-1003 TKSIVEAHRGKVE
+1003 TKSIVEAHKGEIDVD
-1016 VESTVGQGSCFKI
+1016 STVGKGSCFKI
-1029 HLLLGNGHF
+1029 HLLMGNGHF
-1038 TAEELEHVP
+1038 SAEELEHAP
-1047 FVLSDMDWQA
+1047 AVLSGMDWQKPSA
-1057 NPVPFE
+1057 
-1063 DSKTDIPLSDAT
+1063 LSDKAEA
-1075 LIDGNPSSRPVVL
+1075 DEPVNDVSADEDASSRPVVL
-1088 LVEDDEEVLDMLVG
+1088 LVEDDEEVLDMLIG
-1102 IFSPMYQVHQ
+1102 IFSPAYQVHQ
-1112 ATNGQMG
+1112 ATDGQKG
-1119 LEMAKELH
+1119 LEMAGELH

-1164 AQASEDYTIE
+1164 AQASEDHTIE

-1200 LNSRNLLLKRECP
+1200 LNSRKMLLKRESSA
-1213 TGGTIVT
+1213 VNVAV
-1220 QEAPGLSV
+1220 QDAPGLSS

-1233 LDQATEVIRRHFDNP
+1233 LDQVTEAIRRHFDNP
-1248 EFDMNLLASEL
+1248 DFDMSLLASEL

-1324 YGVAPQSYRK
+1324 YGVSPQSYRK
-1334 KNSE
+1334 KNEE

>member
-1 MIKLKSYFVFFFLL
+1 MLKLKSCFLFLL
-15 VGSCVYGQYF
+15 LFIGTCAYGQYF
-25 KKIGMKDGLSNLSVM
+25 KKIGMNDGLSNLSVM

-53 TMEGIDIYDG
+53 TNEGINIYDG
-63 TKIDKIKYCEIPVEQ
+63 AKIDKLKSYEILVDGKKE
-78 GGGRKFI
+78 RKFI
-85 NGNIDQILRGEC
+85 NGSVNQIVSDRF
-97 GRMFVRNNTSL
+97 GRIFIRNNGVL
-108 FEYDVFK
+108 IEYDVWR
-115 ERLREIRGSGV
+115 ETMRELRSDKV
-126 RTITLVDGSLWG
+126 KTITLVNGNLWSV
-138 IVRDSL
+138 IKDSL
-144 GAYDAEADYWDF
+144 MSYETDTQSWSLIQQLKIPD
-156 KVRLDI
+156 VTCMQQLD
-162 PNATCLQRLADRLYI
+162 DRLYL
-177 GTMEGL
+177 GTMKGL
-183 YVWHLGK
+183 YLWHHNK
-190 LECILPNV
+190 LLPVLPDV
-198 EIFKLFASSK
+198 EIFRLFASSK
-208 GELWIASRMDGLY
+208 GELWIASRMEGLF
-221 RISKEGKLRKE
+221 RIDTEGKLRRE
-232 EISSSRVVSGQ
+232 EISKSRVASGQ

-248 EDAQQRIWF
+248 EDSRHYIWF
-257 GTFDGLQVY
+257 GTFNGLQVY

-294 FDKQETI
+294 RDKQGTI

-310 NYFNLGSD
+310 NYFNLESD
-318 LFTYYHPNSIQD
+318 LFTYYHPHHIQD
-330 GKSLS
+330 GKCLN

-357 GINCFDREKKQFSY
+357 GVNKFDRQNKLFSY
-371 LVASGENSIL
+371 FEATGGNSIL
-381 HDNIKTLAYARELGY
+381 HDNIKTVAYAPDWEYL
-396 MYIGTYT
+396 YIGTYT

-417 NYLPLYKSKGIGPDG
+417 NYLPQYREKGIGPGG
-432 SIFYCLYKDGYLYV
+432 SIYHCLYRNGYLYV
-446 SAHNGFWLLDVNT
+446 SAHNGFWQLDVKN
-459 DQFTLISG
+459 DRFTLISN
-467 RYNIQV
+467 RYLFQK
-473 FEIDKNGC
+473 FEIDRKGN
-481 VWWASGT
+481 VWLAAGST
-488 NLYLWEPKT
+488 LFLWEPVHKT
-497 GKINRRFYE
+497 LKEQRYGEKGISKNVKIT
-506 WKGMSNVRIT
+506 K
-516 QILSAKDG
+516 ILSTKDG

-531 GAGVFSYDGTTDS
+531 GAGVFSYDSTTDS
-544 IRHYSSDKDGLLSD
+544 IRHYTSAKDGLLSD
-558 YCYNLVETP
+558 YCYNLAETP

-588 VRSIELRS
+588 VRSVELRS
-596 EKGMISSVSEGGGI
+596 EKGMISAVSEGGGV

-633 LYDVYNSD
+633 LYEVYNAD
-641 ANFYFSSLQVNNEL
+641 ANFYFSSLQVNNKL
-655 VRPNDSH
+655 VRPHDSH
-662 NILDV
+662 HILDV
-667 ALPFTKKLDLAYNQ
+667 ALPFTRKLDLTYNQ
-681 NNLSLTF
+681 NNLALTF

-703 YMLEGFDDEWIS
+703 YMLEGFDDDWIS
-715 TDQYNVSYTN
+715 TDQYSLSYTN
-725 LSPGNYRLRI
+725 LSPGNYVLKV
-735 RETGKKLS
+735 RETGNKLS
-743 DTYNKEIA
+743 DAYNKEIA
-751 LDICIHHPWFATSWF
+751 LEICIHRPWFATFWAYLC
-766 YLLYLLVAS
+766 YLLIVS
-775 GVIYGFW
+775 GILYGFW
-782 RIRRTRRLLAAS
+782 RIRRARHLLAVS
-794 LENEKVEKERL
+794 LENEKIEKERI

-834 ELLMQNNKCPSG
+834 ELLMQSDKFSAA
-846 VLRKLESVYKNAVH
+846 VLRKLESVHRNAVH

-880 LKVECRDVVS
+880 LKVECRDVVA
-890 LAKEVYAS
+890 LAREVYAS
-898 FEGLADSRH
+898 FEELAGNRRIS
-907 INYTF
+907 YSF
-912 ESVGEELL
+912 ESVDEELL

-942 TGDGG
+942 TEDGG
-947 TIKMCIRR
+947 TIKMYIRR

-961 IGVYDTGCGIP
+961 IGVADTGCGIP
-972 QDAQGLIFERFY
+972 QESLSLIFERFY
-984 QVDGGQRSGEQG
+984 QVDGGQRSGMQG

-1003 TKSIVEAHRGKVE
+1003 TKSIVEAHKGEIDVD
-1016 VESTVGQGSCFKI
+1016 STVGKGSCFKI
-1029 HLLLGNGHF
+1029 HLLMGNGHF
-1038 TAEELEHVP
+1038 SAEELEHAP
-1047 FVLSDMDWQA
+1047 AVLSGMDWQKPSVPSDKVEA
-1057 NPVPFE
+1057 TEPVNDVLADE
-1063 DSKTDIPLSDAT
+1063 DA
-1075 LIDGNPSSRPVVL
+1075 SSRPVVL

-1102 IFSPMYQVHQ
+1102 IFSPAYQVHQ
-1112 ATNGQMG
+1112 ATDGQKG
-1119 LEMAKELH
+1119 LEMAGELH

-1164 AQASEDYTIE
+1164 AQASEDHTIE

-1200 LNSRNLLLKRECP
+1200 LNSRKMLLKRESSA
-1213 TGGTIVT
+1213 VNVAV
-1220 QEAPGLSV
+1220 QDAPGLSS

-1233 LDQATEVIRRHFDNP
+1233 LDQVTEAIRRHFDNP
-1248 EFDMNLLASEL
+1248 DFDMSLLASEL

-1324 YGVAPQSYRK
+1324 YGVSPQSYRK
-1334 KNSE
+1334 KNEE

>member
-1 MIKLKSYFVFFFLL
+1 MLKLKSCFLFLL
-15 VGSCVYGQYF
+15 LLIGTCAYGQYF
-25 KKIGMKDGLSNLSVM
+25 KKIGMNDGLSNLSVM

-53 TMEGIDIYDG
+53 TNEGINIYDG
-63 TKIDKIKYCEIPVEQ
+63 AKIEKLKSYEILVDGKKE
-78 GGGRKFI
+78 RKFI
-85 NGNIDQILRGEC
+85 NGSINQIVSDRL
-97 GRMFVRNNTSL
+97 GRIFIRNNGAL
-108 FEYDVFK
+108 IEYDVWR
-115 ERLREIRGSGV
+115 ETMRELRSDKV
-126 RTITLVDGSLWG
+126 KTITVVNGNLWS
-138 IVRDSL
+138 VMQDSL
-144 GAYDAEADYWDF
+144 MSYDTDTQSWS
-156 KVRLDI
+156 LI
-162 PNATCLQRLADRLYI
+162 QRLKIPDVTCMQQLDDRLYL
-177 GTMEGL
+177 GTMKGL
-183 YVWHLGK
+183 YLWHQNK
-190 LECILPNV
+190 ILPILSDV
-198 EIFKLFASSK
+198 EIFRLFASSK
-208 GELWIASRMDGLY
+208 GELWIASRMEGLF
-221 RISKEGKLRKE
+221 RIDTEGKLRRE
-232 EISSSRVVSGQ
+232 EISKSRVASGQ

-248 EDAQQRIWF
+248 EDSRHYIWF
-257 GTFDGLQVY
+257 GTFNGLQVY

-294 FDKQETI
+294 RDKQGTI

-310 NYFNLGSD
+310 NYFNLESD
-318 LFTYYHPNSIQD
+318 LFTYYHPHHIQD
-330 GKSLS
+330 GKCLN

-357 GINCFDREKKQFSY
+357 GVNKFDRQNKLFSY
-371 LVASGENSIL
+371 FEATGGNSIL
-381 HDNIKTLAYARELGY
+381 HDNIKTVAYAPDWEYL
-396 MYIGTYT
+396 YIGTYT

-417 NYLPLYKSKGIGPDG
+417 NYLPLYGGNKGLGPDG
-432 SIFYCLYKDGYLYV
+432 SIYYCLYKNGYLYV
-446 SAHNGFWLLDVNT
+446 SAHNGFWQLDVKT
-459 DQFTLISG
+459 DQFKLINDK
-467 RYNIQV
+467 YIFQI
-473 FEIDKNGC
+473 FEIDKKGN
-481 VWWASGT
+481 VWLASGK
-488 NLYLWEPKT
+488 NLFLWDSKT
-497 GKINRRFYE
+497 GKLNQRFYGR
-506 WKGMSNVRIT
+506 KGISNVKIT
-516 QILSAKDG
+516 KILSTKDG

-531 GAGVFSYDGTTDS
+531 GAGVFSYDSTTDS
-544 IRHYSSDKDGLLSD
+544 IRHYTSAKDGLLSD
-558 YCYNLVETP
+558 YCYNLAETP

-588 VRSIELRS
+588 VRSVELRS
-596 EKGMISSVSEGGGI
+596 EKGMISAVSEGGGI

-633 LYDVYNSD
+633 LYEVYNAD
-641 ANFYFSSLQVNNEL
+641 ANFYFSSLQVNNKL
-655 VRPNDSH
+655 VRPHDSH
-662 NILDV
+662 HILDV
-667 ALPFTKKLDLAYNQ
+667 ALPFTRKLDLAYNQ
-681 NNLSLTF
+681 NNLALTF

-703 YMLEGFDDEWIS
+703 YMLEGFDDDWIS
-715 TDQYNVSYTN
+715 TDQYSLSYTN
-725 LSPGNYRLRI
+725 LSPGNYVLKV
-735 RETGKKLS
+735 RETGNKLS
-743 DTYNKEIA
+743 DAYNKEIA
-751 LDICIHHPWFATSWF
+751 LEICIHRPWFATFWAYLC
-766 YLLYLLVAS
+766 YLLIVS
-775 GVIYGFW
+775 GILYGFW
-782 RIRRTRRLLAAS
+782 RIRRARHLLAVS
-794 LENEKVEKERL
+794 LENEKIEKERI

-834 ELLMQNNKCPSG
+834 ELLMQSDKFSSA
-846 VLRKLESVYKNAVH
+846 VLRKLESVHRNAVH

-880 LKVECRDVVS
+880 LKVECRDVVA
-890 LAKEVYAS
+890 LAREVYVS
-898 FEGLADSRH
+898 FEELAGNRRIS
-907 INYTF
+907 YSF
-912 ESVGEELL
+912 ESVDEELL

-942 TGDGG
+942 TEDGG
-947 TIKMCIRR
+947 TIKMYIRR

-961 IGVYDTGCGIP
+961 IGVADTGCGIP
-972 QDAQGLIFERFY
+972 QESLSLIFERFY
-984 QVDGGQRSGEQG
+984 QVDGGQRSGMQG

-1003 TKSIVEAHRGKVE
+1003 TKSIVEAHKGEIDVD
-1016 VESTVGQGSCFKI
+1016 STVGKGSCFKI
-1029 HLLLGNGHF
+1029 HLLMGNGHF
-1038 TAEELEHVP
+1038 SAEELEHAP
-1047 FVLSDMDWQA
+1047 AVLSGMDWQKPSA
-1057 NPVPFE
+1057 
-1063 DSKTDIPLSDAT
+1063 LSDKAEA
-1075 LIDGNPSSRPVVL
+1075 DEPVNDVSADEDASSRPVVL

-1102 IFSPMYQVHQ
+1102 IFSPAYQVHQ
-1112 ATNGQMG
+1112 ATDGQKG
-1119 LEMAKELH
+1119 LEMAGELH

-1164 AQASEDYTIE
+1164 AQASEDHTIE

-1200 LNSRNLLLKRECP
+1200 LNSRKMLLKRESSA
-1213 TGGTIVT
+1213 VNVAV
-1220 QEAPGLSV
+1220 QDAPGLSS

-1233 LDQATEVIRRHFDNP
+1233 LDQVTEAIRRHFDNP
-1248 EFDMNLLASEL
+1248 DFDMSLLASEL

-1324 YGVAPQSYRK
+1324 YGVSPQSYRK
-1334 KNSE
+1334 KNEE

>member
-1 MIKLKSYFVFFFLL
+1 MLKLKSCFLFLL
-15 VGSCVYGQYF
+15 LLIGTCAYGQYF
-25 KKIGMKDGLSNLSVM
+25 KKIGMNDGLSNLSVM

-53 TMEGIDIYDG
+53 TNEGINIYDG
-63 TKIDKIKYCEIPVEQ
+63 AKIEKLKSYEILVDGKKE
-78 GGGRKFI
+78 RKFI
-85 NGNIDQILRGEC
+85 NGSINQIVSDRL
-97 GRMFVRNNTSL
+97 GRIFIRNNGAL
-108 FEYDVFK
+108 IEYDVWC
-115 ERLREIRGSGV
+115 ETMRELRSDKV
-126 RTITLVDGSLWG
+126 KTITVVNGNLWS
-138 IVRDSL
+138 VMQDSL
-144 GAYDAEADYWDF
+144 MSYDTDTQSWS
-156 KVRLDI
+156 LI
-162 PNATCLQRLADRLYI
+162 QRLKIPDVTCMQQLDDRLYL
-177 GTMEGL
+177 GTMKGL
-183 YVWHLGK
+183 YLWHHNK
-190 LECILPNV
+190 LLPVLPDV
-198 EIFKLFASSK
+198 EIFRLFASSK
-208 GELWIASRMDGLY
+208 GELWIASRMEGLF
-221 RISKEGKLRKE
+221 RIDTEGKLRRE
-232 EISSSRVVSGQ
+232 EISKSRVASGQ

-248 EDAQQRIWF
+248 EDSRHYIWF
-257 GTFDGLQVY
+257 GTFNGLQVY

-294 FDKQETI
+294 RDKQGTI

-310 NYFNLGSD
+310 NYFNLESD
-318 LFTYYHPNSIQD
+318 LFTYYHPHHIQD
-330 GKSLS
+330 GKCLN

-357 GINCFDREKKQFSY
+357 GVNKFDRQNKLFSY
-371 LVASGENSIL
+371 FEATGGNSIL
-381 HDNIKTLAYARELGY
+381 HDNIKTVAYAPDWEYL
-396 MYIGTYT
+396 YIGTYT

-417 NYLPLYKSKGIGPDG
+417 NYLPLYGGNKGLGPDG
-432 SIFYCLYKDGYLYV
+432 SIYYCLYKNGYLYV
-446 SAHNGFWLLDVNT
+446 SAHNGFWQLDVKT
-459 DQFTLISG
+459 DQFKLINDK
-467 RYNIQV
+467 YIFQI
-473 FEIDKNGC
+473 FEIDKKGN
-481 VWWASGT
+481 VWLASGK
-488 NLYLWEPKT
+488 NLFLWDSKT
-497 GKINRRFYE
+497 GKLNQRFYGR
-506 WKGMSNVRIT
+506 KGISNVKIT
-516 QILSAKDG
+516 KILSTKDG

-531 GAGVFSYDGTTDS
+531 GAGVFSYDSTTDS
-544 IRHYSSDKDGLLSD
+544 IRHYTSAKDGLLSD
-558 YCYNLVETP
+558 YCYNLAETP

-588 VRSIELRS
+588 VRSVELRS
-596 EKGMISSVSEGGGI
+596 EKGMISAVSEGGGI

-633 LYDVYNSD
+633 LYEVYNAD
-641 ANFYFSSLQVNNEL
+641 ANFYFSSLQVNNKL
-655 VRPNDSH
+655 VRPHDSH
-662 NILDV
+662 HILDV
-667 ALPFTKKLDLAYNQ
+667 ALPFTRKLDLTYNQ
-681 NNLSLTF
+681 NNLALTF

-703 YMLEGFDDEWIS
+703 YMLEGFDDDWIS
-715 TDQYNVSYTN
+715 TDQYSLSYTN
-725 LSPGNYRLRI
+725 LSPGNYVLKV
-735 RETGKKLS
+735 RETGNKLS
-743 DTYNKEIA
+743 DAYNKEIA
-751 LDICIHHPWFATSWF
+751 LEICIHRPWFATFWAYLC
-766 YLLYLLVAS
+766 YLLIVS
-775 GVIYGFW
+775 GILYGFW
-782 RIRRTRRLLAAS
+782 RIRRARHLLAVS
-794 LENEKVEKERL
+794 LENEKIEKERI

-834 ELLMQNNKCPSG
+834 ELLMQSDKFSAA
-846 VLRKLESVYKNAVH
+846 VLRKLESVHRNAVH

-880 LKVECRDVVS
+880 LKVECRDVVA
-890 LAKEVYAS
+890 LAREVYAS
-898 FEGLADSRH
+898 FEELAGNRRIS
-907 INYTF
+907 YSF
-912 ESVGEELL
+912 ESVDEELL

-942 TGDGG
+942 TEDGG
-947 TIKMCIRR
+947 TIKMYIRR

-961 IGVYDTGCGIP
+961 IGVADTGCGIP
-972 QDAQGLIFERFY
+972 QESLSLIFERFY
-984 QVDGGQRSGEQG
+984 QVDGGQRSGMQG

-1003 TKSIVEAHRGKVE
+1003 TKSIVEAHKGEIDVD
-1016 VESTVGQGSCFKI
+1016 STVGKGSCFKI
-1029 HLLLGNGHF
+1029 HLLMGNGHF
-1038 TAEELEHVP
+1038 SAEELEHAP
-1047 FVLSDMDWQA
+1047 AVLSGMDWQKPSA
-1057 NPVPFE
+1057 
-1063 DSKTDIPLSDAT
+1063 LSDKAEADEPVNDV
-1075 LIDGNPSSRPVVL
+1075 LADEDASSRPVVL

-1102 IFSPMYQVHQ
+1102 IFSPAYQVHQ
-1112 ATNGQMG
+1112 ATDGQKG
-1119 LEMAKELH
+1119 LEMAGELH

-1164 AQASEDYTIE
+1164 AQASEDHTIE

-1200 LNSRNLLLKRECP
+1200 LNSRKMLLKRESSA
-1213 TGGTIVT
+1213 VNVAV
-1220 QEAPGLSV
+1220 QDAPGLSS

-1233 LDQATEVIRRHFDNP
+1233 LDQVTEAIRRHFDNP
-1248 EFDMNLLASEL
+1248 DFDMSLLASEL

-1324 YGVAPQSYRK
+1324 YGVSPQSYRK
-1334 KNSE
+1334 KNEE

>member
-1 MIKLKSYFVFFFLL
+1 MLKLKSCFLFLL
-15 VGSCVYGQYF
+15 LLIGTCAYGQYF
-25 KKIGMKDGLSNLSVM
+25 KKIGMNDGLSNLSVM

-53 TMEGIDIYDG
+53 TNEGINIYDG
-63 TKIDKIKYCEIPVEQ
+63 AKIEKLKSYEILVDGKKE
-78 GGGRKFI
+78 RKFI
-85 NGNIDQILRGEC
+85 NGSINQIVSDRL
-97 GRMFVRNNTSL
+97 GRIFIRNNGAL
-108 FEYDVFK
+108 IEYDVWR
-115 ERLREIRGSGV
+115 ETMRELRSDKV
-126 RTITLVDGSLWG
+126 KTITVVNGNLWS
-138 IVRDSL
+138 VMQDSL
-144 GAYDAEADYWDF
+144 MSYDTDTQSWS
-156 KVRLDI
+156 LI
-162 PNATCLQRLADRLYI
+162 QRLKIPDVTCMQQLDDRLYL
-177 GTMEGL
+177 GTMKGL
-183 YVWHLGK
+183 YLWHQNK
-190 LECILPNV
+190 ILPILSDV
-198 EIFKLFASSK
+198 EIFRLFASSK
-208 GELWIASRMDGLY
+208 GELWIASRMEGLF
-221 RISKEGKLRKE
+221 RIDTEGKLRRE
-232 EISSSRVVSGQ
+232 EISKSRVASGQ

-248 EDAQQRIWF
+248 EDSRHYIWF
-257 GTFDGLQVY
+257 GTFNGLQVY

-294 FDKQETI
+294 RDKQGTI

-310 NYFNLGSD
+310 NYFNLESD
-318 LFTYYHPNSIQD
+318 LFTYYHPHHIQN
-330 GKSLS
+330 GKCLN

-357 GINCFDREKKQFSY
+357 GVNKFDRQNKLFSY
-371 LVASGENSIL
+371 FEATGGNSIL
-381 HDNIKTLAYARELGY
+381 HDNIKTVAYAPDWEYL
-396 MYIGTYT
+396 YIGTYT

-417 NYLPLYKSKGIGPDG
+417 NYLPLYGGNKGLGPDG
-432 SIFYCLYKDGYLYV
+432 SIYYCLYKNGYLYV
-446 SAHNGFWLLDVNT
+446 SAHNGFWQLDVKT
-459 DQFTLISG
+459 DQFKLINDK
-467 RYNIQV
+467 YIFQI
-473 FEIDKNGC
+473 FEIDKKGN
-481 VWWASGT
+481 VWLASGK
-488 NLYLWEPKT
+488 NLFLWDSKT
-497 GKINRRFYE
+497 GKLNQRFYGR
-506 WKGMSNVRIT
+506 KGISNVKIT
-516 QILSAKDG
+516 QILSTKDG

-531 GAGVFSYDGTTDS
+531 GAGVFSYDSTTDS
-544 IRHYSSDKDGLLSD
+544 IRHYTSAKDGLLSD
-558 YCYNLVETP
+558 YCYNLAETP

-588 VRSIELRS
+588 VRSVELRS
-596 EKGMISSVSEGGGI
+596 EKGMISAVSEGGGI

-633 LYDVYNSD
+633 LYEVYNAD
-641 ANFYFSSLQVNNEL
+641 ANFYFSSLQVNNKL
-655 VRPNDSH
+655 VRPHDSH
-662 NILDV
+662 HILDV
-667 ALPFTKKLDLAYNQ
+667 ALPFTHKLDLTYNQ
-681 NNLSLTF
+681 NNLALTF

-703 YMLEGFDDEWIS
+703 YMLEGFDDDWIS
-715 TDQYNVSYTN
+715 TDQYSLSYTN
-725 LSPGNYRLRI
+725 LSPGNYVLKV
-735 RETGKKLS
+735 RETGNKLS
-743 DTYNKEIA
+743 DAYNKEIA
-751 LDICIHHPWFATSWF
+751 LEICIHRPWFATFWAYLC
-766 YLLYLLVAS
+766 YLLIVS
-775 GVIYGFW
+775 GILYGFW
-782 RIRRTRRLLAAS
+782 RIRRARHLLAVS
-794 LENEKVEKERL
+794 LENEKIEKERI

-834 ELLMQNNKCPSG
+834 ELLMQSDKFSAA
-846 VLRKLESVYKNAVH
+846 VLRKLESVHRNAVH

-880 LKVECRDVVS
+880 LKVECRDVVA
-890 LAKEVYAS
+890 LAREVYAS
-898 FEGLADSRH
+898 FEELAGNRRIS
-907 INYTF
+907 YSF
-912 ESVGEELL
+912 ESVDEELL

-942 TGDGG
+942 TEDGG
-947 TIKMCIRR
+947 TIKMYIRR

-961 IGVYDTGCGIP
+961 IGVADTGCGIP
-972 QDAQGLIFERFY
+972 QESLSLIFERFY
-984 QVDGGQRSGEQG
+984 QVDGGQRSGMQG

-1003 TKSIVEAHRGKVE
+1003 TKSIVEAHKGEIDVD
-1016 VESTVGQGSCFKI
+1016 STVGKGSCFKI
-1029 HLLLGNGHF
+1029 HLLMGNGHF
-1038 TAEELEHVP
+1038 SAEELEHAP
-1047 FVLSDMDWQA
+1047 AVLSGMDWQKPSA
-1057 NPVPFE
+1057 
-1063 DSKTDIPLSDAT
+1063 LSDKAEADEPVNDV
-1075 LIDGNPSSRPVVL
+1075 LADEDASSRPVVL

-1102 IFSPMYQVHQ
+1102 IFSPAYQVHQ
-1112 ATNGQMG
+1112 ATDGQKG
-1119 LEMAKELH
+1119 LEMAGELH

-1164 AQASEDYTIE
+1164 AQASEDHTIE

-1200 LNSRNLLLKRECP
+1200 LNSRKMLLKRESSA
-1213 TGGTIVT
+1213 VNVAV
-1220 QEAPGLSV
+1220 QDAPGLSS

-1233 LDQATEVIRRHFDNP
+1233 LDQVTEAIRRHFDNP
-1248 EFDMNLLASEL
+1248 DFDMSLLASEL

-1324 YGVAPQSYRK
+1324 YGVSPQSYRK
-1334 KNSE
+1334 KNEE